1 MKIDICIGS
10 SRKDKI
16 WKHEEISL
24 DNFIKRISTTIRTSE
39 TMEEYNKLPKAKQD
53 DIKDVGGFILGK
65 LKDNKRRR
73 ENVLSRSAIT
83 LDMDYGS
90 ENIVGE
96 LKNSLTYR
104 TLIYSTHKHR
114 KSKPRL
120 RLIIPLD
127 RSVSPDEYS
136 AISRMVASEIDM
148 ELFDDS
154 TYEASRLMYWPST
167 SCDGDFV
174 FEDIKKDILKA
185 DDVLGKYEN
194 WRDTKTW
201 PTSSRQK
208 IVFKNNLKKQAD
220 PLTKEG
226 LIGGFCRT
234 YSISDVMENFLSH
247 VYKESEVSGRYD
259 YIPASSSAGVVVYDD
274 KFAYSHHATDPA
286 SEKLLNAFDLV
297 RIHNFSHLDKFEDL
311 ENTPNYKLPSFK
323 AMEDFVLQDEKVK
336 QLLSKERQEL
346 AKMEFEVVEEEDN
359 MLWQNLLDLDKK
371 GNVKSTLSNMAII
384 IRNDVNFKNIVY
396 NQFKS
401 SIDAIGKLPWKQ
413 IKAGWS
419 DADMA
424 CAKLYF
430 ERVYKIWS
438 PIKFKDALL
447 AVTSSERIY
456 HPIKEYFKTLKWDGV
471 ERLDTLLV
479 DYLGAKDSEYVRAV
493 TRKTLCAAVT
503 RIYKPGTKF
512 DSILVLCGPQGIG
525 KSTLFS
531 KLGKEWY
538 SDSLSICDM
547 KDKTAAEKLQGYWLL
562 ELGEL
567 AGIKKVDV
575 EIIKSFISRTD
586 DKFRKAYGVN
596 VESNPRS
603 NIIVGTTN
611 SEGGFLRDITGNR
624 RFWPVMVSGN
634 STLKPWDLKEVDQIW
649 AEALYR
655 YEEGE
660 ELYLKGD
667 VSKMAKIAQQEAME
681 SDDREGI
688 ILEYLETPLPT
699 NWQNMTLYERRVY
712 LGDKNSIES
721 KGVVKRDK
729 LCIMEI
735 WCECFFRERQD
746 LKRTDSYEIEGI
758 LNRIGGWER
767 ITTNKSGKTRFE
779 IYGPQRAFVR
789 IGG

>member
-1 MKIDICIGS
+1 MDICIGN
-10 SRKDKI
+10 SRKDKF
-16 WKHEEISL
+16 WKNEEISL
-24 DNFIKRISTTIRTSE
+24 EKFIKRISTTIRTSE
-39 TMEEYNKLPKAKQD
+39 TMEEYNHLPKSKQD

-65 LKDNKRRR
+65 LKDNKRRK
-73 ENVLSRSAIT
+73 ENVLSRSALT

-104 TLIYSTHKHR
+104 TLIYSTHKHK

-127 RSVSPDEYS
+127 RNVSPDEYS
-136 AISRMVASEIDM
+136 AISRMVASEINMD
-148 ELFDDS
+148 LFDDS

-167 SCDGDFV
+167 SCDGEFI

-185 DDVLGKYEN
+185 DDVLKKYEN
-194 WRDTKTW
+194 WKDTKSW

-208 IVFKNNLKKQAD
+208 IVFKNNLNKQAD

-234 YSISDVMENFLSH
+234 YSISDVIEKFLGH
-247 VYKESEVSGRYD
+247 VYEESEFRGRYD

-286 SEKLLNAFDLV
+286 SGKLLNAFDLV
-297 RIHNFSHLDKFEDL
+297 RTHNFSYLDKIEDL
-311 ENTPNYKLPSFK
+311 EKKPSNKLPSFK
-323 AMEDFVLQDEKVK
+323 AMENFVLQDEKVK
-336 QLLSKERQEL
+336 QLLSKERQDL
-346 AKMEFEVVEEEDN
+346 AKMEFEVVQEEEVN
-359 MLWQNLLDLDKK
+359 TSWQNLLELDKK
-371 GNVKSTLSNMAII
+371 GNVKSTMSNMAII
-384 IRNDVNFKNIVY
+384 IRNDINFKNIVY
-396 NQFKS
+396 NQFKC
-401 SIDAIGKLPWKQ
+401 SIDVVGKLPWKQ
-413 IKAGWS
+413 IKSGWS

-438 PIKFKDALL
+438 PLKFKDALL
-447 AVTSSERIY
+447 AVTSSERVY
-456 HPIKEYFKTLKWDGV
+456 HPIKEYFKTLKWDKV
-471 ERLDTLLV
+471 SRLDTLLV
-479 DYLGAKDSEYVRAV
+479 DYLGAKDNIFVREV
-493 TRKTLCAAVT
+493 TRKTFCAAVT
-503 RIYKPGTKF
+503 RIFEPGKKF

-538 SDSLSICDM
+538 SDSLSLCDM

-575 EIIKSFISRTD
+575 EVIKSFISRTD

-634 STLKPWDLKEVDQIW
+634 SNLKPWDLKDVDQIW

-655 YEEGE
+655 YEQGE

-688 ILEYLETPLPT
+688 ILDYLETLLPT
-699 NWQNMTLYERRVY
+699 NWNEMTLYERRAY
-712 LGDKNSIES
+712 LNNKELIAS
-721 KGVVKRDK
+721 KGIVRKSEI
-729 LCIMEI
+729 CIMEI

-767 ITTNKSGKTRFE
+767 MTSNKSGKIRFE

-789 IGG
+789 IEE

>member
-1 MKIDICIGS
+1 MDICIGN
-10 SRKDKI
+10 SRKDKF
-16 WKHEEISL
+16 WKNEEISL
-24 DNFIKRISTTIRTSE
+24 EKFIKRISTTIRTSE
-39 TMEEYNKLPKAKQD
+39 TMEEYNHLPKSKQD

-65 LKDNKRRR
+65 LKDNKRRK
-73 ENVLSRSAIT
+73 ENVLSRSALT

-104 TLIYSTHKHR
+104 TLIYSTHKHK

-127 RSVSPDEYS
+127 RNVSPDEYS
-136 AISRMVASEIDM
+136 AISRMVASEINMD
-148 ELFDDS
+148 LFDDS

-167 SCDGDFV
+167 SCDGEFI

-185 DDVLGKYEN
+185 DDVLKKYEN
-194 WRDTKTW
+194 WKDTKSW

-208 IVFKNNLKKQAD
+208 IVFKNNLNKQAD

-234 YSISDVMENFLSH
+234 YSISDVIEKFLGH
-247 VYKESEVSGRYD
+247 VYEESEFRGRYD
-259 YIPASSSAGVVVYDD
+259 YIPSSSSAVVVVYDD

-286 SEKLLNAFDLV
+286 SGKLLNAFDLV
-297 RIHNFSHLDKFEDL
+297 RTHNFSHLDKIEDL
-311 ENTPNYKLPSFK
+311 EKKPSNKLPSFK
-323 AMEDFVLQDEKVK
+323 AMENFVLQDEKVK
-336 QLLSKERQEL
+336 QLLSKERQDL
-346 AKMEFEVVEEEDN
+346 AKMEFEVVQEEEVN
-359 MLWQNLLDLDKK
+359 TSWQNLLELDKK
-371 GNVKSTLSNMAII
+371 GNVKSTMSNMAII

-396 NQFKS
+396 NQFKC
-401 SIDAIGKLPWKQ
+401 SIDVVGKLPWKQ
-413 IKAGWS
+413 IKSGWS

-438 PIKFKDALL
+438 PLKFKDALL
-447 AVTSSERIY
+447 AVTSSERVY
-456 HPIKEYFKTLKWDGV
+456 HPIKEYFKTLKWDKV
-471 ERLDTLLV
+471 SRLDTLLV
-479 DYLGAKDSEYVRAV
+479 DYLGAKDNIFVREV
-493 TRKTLCAAVT
+493 TRKTFCAAVT
-503 RIYKPGTKF
+503 RIFEPGKKF

-538 SDSLSICDM
+538 SDSLSLCDM

-575 EIIKSFISRTD
+575 EVIKSFISRTD

-634 STLKPWDLKEVDQIW
+634 SNLKPWDLKDVDQIW

-655 YEEGE
+655 YEQGE

-688 ILEYLETPLPT
+688 ILDYLETLLPT
-699 NWQNMTLYERRVY
+699 NWNEMTLYERRAY
-712 LGDKNSIES
+712 LNNKELIES
-721 KGVVKRDK
+721 KGIVRKSEI
-729 LCIMEI
+729 CIMEI

-767 ITTNKSGKTRFE
+767 MTSNKSGKIRFE
-779 IYGPQRAFVR
+779 IYGPQRAFIR
-789 IGG
+789 IEE

>member
-1 MKIDICIGS
+1 MDICIGN
-10 SRKDKI
+10 SRKDKF
-16 WKHEEISL
+16 WKNEEISL
-24 DNFIKRISTTIRTSE
+24 EKFIKRISTTIRTSE
-39 TMEEYNKLPKAKQD
+39 TMEEYNHLPKSKQD

-65 LKDNKRRR
+65 LKDNKRRK
-73 ENVLSRSAIT
+73 ENVLSRSALT

-90 ENIVGE
+90 ENIVVE

-104 TLIYSTHKHR
+104 TLIYSTHKHK

-127 RSVSPDEYS
+127 RNVSPDEYS
-136 AISRMVASEIDM
+136 AISRMVASEINMD
-148 ELFDDS
+148 LFDDS

-167 SCDGDFV
+167 SCDGEFI

-185 DDVLGKYEN
+185 DDVLKKYEN
-194 WRDTKTW
+194 WKDTKSW

-208 IVFKNNLKKQAD
+208 IVFKNNLNKQAD

-234 YSISDVMENFLSH
+234 YSISDVIEKFLGH
-247 VYKESEVSGRYD
+247 VYEDSEFRGRYD

-286 SEKLLNAFDLV
+286 SGKLLNAFDLV
-297 RIHNFSHLDKFEDL
+297 RIHNFSYLDKIEDL
-311 ENTPNYKLPSFK
+311 EKKPSNKLPSFK
-323 AMEDFVLQDEKVK
+323 AMENFVLQDEKVK
-336 QLLSKERQEL
+336 QLLSKERQDL
-346 AKMEFEVVEEEDN
+346 AKMEFEVVQEEEVN
-359 MLWQNLLDLDKK
+359 TSWQNLLELDKK
-371 GNVKSTLSNMAII
+371 GNVKSTMSNMAII

-396 NQFKS
+396 NQFKC
-401 SIDAIGKLPWKQ
+401 SIDVVGKLPWKQ
-413 IKAGWS
+413 IKSGWS

-438 PIKFKDALL
+438 PLKFKDALL
-447 AVTSSERIY
+447 AVTSSERVY
-456 HPIKEYFKTLKWDGV
+456 HPIKEYFKTLKWDKV
-471 ERLDTLLV
+471 SRLDTLLV
-479 DYLGAKDSEYVRAV
+479 DYLGAKDNIFVREV
-493 TRKTLCAAVT
+493 TRKTFCAAVT
-503 RIYKPGTKF
+503 RIFEPGKKF

-538 SDSLSICDM
+538 SDSLSLCDM

-575 EIIKSFISRTD
+575 EVIKSFISRTD

-634 STLKPWDLKEVDQIW
+634 SNLKPWDLKDVDQIW

-655 YEEGE
+655 YEQGE

-667 VSKMAKIAQQEAME
+667 VSKMAKIAQQEAM
-681 SDDREGI
+681 
-688 ILEYLETPLPT
+688 
-699 NWQNMTLYERRVY
+699 
-712 LGDKNSIES
+712 
-721 KGVVKRDK
+721 
-729 LCIMEI
+729 
-735 WCECFFRERQD
+735 
-746 LKRTDSYEIEGI
+746 
-758 LNRIGGWER
+758 
-767 ITTNKSGKTRFE
+767 
-779 IYGPQRAFVR
+779 
-789 IGG
+789 

>member
-1 MKIDICIGS
+1 MDICIGN
-10 SRKDKI
+10 SRKDKF
-16 WKHEEISL
+16 WKNEEISL
-24 DNFIKRISTTIRTSE
+24 EKFIKRISTTIRTSE
-39 TMEEYNKLPKAKQD
+39 TMEEYNHLPKSKQD

-65 LKDNKRRR
+65 LKDNKRRK
-73 ENVLSRSAIT
+73 ENVLSRSALT

-90 ENIVGE
+90 ENIVVE

-104 TLIYSTHKHR
+104 TLIYSTHKHK

-127 RSVSPDEYS
+127 RNVSPDEYS
-136 AISRMVASEIDM
+136 AISRMVASEINMD
-148 ELFDDS
+148 LFDDS

-167 SCDGDFV
+167 SCDGEFI

-185 DDVLGKYEN
+185 DDVLKKYEN
-194 WRDTKTW
+194 WKDTKSW

-208 IVFKNNLKKQAD
+208 IVFKNNLNKQAD

-234 YSISDVMENFLSH
+234 YSISDVIEKFLGH
-247 VYKESEVSGRYD
+247 VYEDSEFRGRYD

-286 SEKLLNAFDLV
+286 SGKLLNAFDLV
-297 RIHNFSHLDKFEDL
+297 RTHNFSHLDKIEDL
-311 ENTPNYKLPSFK
+311 EKKPSNKLPSFK
-323 AMEDFVLQDEKVK
+323 AMENFVLQDEKVK
-336 QLLSKERQEL
+336 QLLSKERQDL
-346 AKMEFEVVEEEDN
+346 AKMEFEVVQEEEVN
-359 MLWQNLLDLDKK
+359 TSWQNLLELDKK
-371 GNVKSTLSNMAII
+371 GNVKSTMSNMAII

-396 NQFKS
+396 NQFKC
-401 SIDAIGKLPWKQ
+401 SIDVVGKLPWKQ
-413 IKAGWS
+413 IKSGWS

-430 ERVYKIWS
+430 EKVYKIWS
-438 PIKFKDALL
+438 PLKFKDALL
-447 AVTSSERIY
+447 AVTSSERVY
-456 HPIKEYFKTLKWDGV
+456 HPIKEYFKTLKWDKV
-471 ERLDTLLV
+471 SRLDTLLV
-479 DYLGAKDSEYVRAV
+479 DYLGAKDNIFVREV
-493 TRKTLCAAVT
+493 TRKTFCAAVT
-503 RIYKPGTKF
+503 RIFEPGKKF

-538 SDSLSICDM
+538 SDSLSLCDM

-575 EIIKSFISRTD
+575 EVIKSFISRTD

-634 STLKPWDLKEVDQIW
+634 SNLKPWDLKDVDQIW

-655 YEEGE
+655 YEQGE

-688 ILEYLETPLPT
+688 ILDYLETLLPT
-699 NWQNMTLYERRVY
+699 NWNEMTLYERRVY
-712 LGDKNSIES
+712 LNNKELIES
-721 KGVVKRDK
+721 KGIVRKSEI
-729 LCIMEI
+729 CIMEI

-767 ITTNKSGKTRFE
+767 MTSNKSGKIRFE

-789 IGG
+789 IEE

>member
-1 MKIDICIGS
+1 MDICIGN
-10 SRKDKI
+10 SRKDKF
-16 WKHEEISL
+16 WKNEEISL
-24 DNFIKRISTTIRTSE
+24 EKFIKRISTTIRTSE
-39 TMEEYNKLPKAKQD
+39 TMEEYNHLPKSKQD

-65 LKDNKRRR
+65 LKDNKRRK
-73 ENVLSRSAIT
+73 ENVLSRSALT

-96 LKNSLTYR
+96 LKNSLIYR
-104 TLIYSTHKHR
+104 TLIYSTHKHK

-127 RSVSPDEYS
+127 RNVSPDEYS
-136 AISRMVASEIDM
+136 AISRMVASEINMD
-148 ELFDDS
+148 LFDDS

-167 SCDGDFV
+167 SCDGEFI

-185 DDVLGKYEN
+185 DDVLKKYEN
-194 WRDTKTW
+194 WKDTKSW

-208 IVFKNNLKKQAD
+208 IVFKNNLNKQAD

-234 YSISDVMENFLSH
+234 YSISDVIEKFLGH
-247 VYKESEVSGRYD
+247 VYEESEFRGRYD

-286 SEKLLNAFDLV
+286 SGKLLNAFDLV
-297 RIHNFSHLDKFEDL
+297 RTHNFSHLDKIEDL
-311 ENTPNYKLPSFK
+311 EKKPSNKLPSFK
-323 AMEDFVLQDEKVK
+323 AMENFVLQDEKVK
-336 QLLSKERQEL
+336 QLLSKERQDL
-346 AKMEFEVVEEEDN
+346 AKMEFEVVQEEEVN
-359 MLWQNLLDLDKK
+359 TSWQNLLDLDKK
-371 GNVKSTLSNMAII
+371 GNVKSTMSNMAII

-396 NQFKS
+396 NQFKC
-401 SIDAIGKLPWKQ
+401 SIDVVGKLPWKQ
-413 IKAGWS
+413 IKSGWS

-438 PIKFKDALL
+438 PLKFKDALL
-447 AVTSSERIY
+447 AVTSSERVY
-456 HPIKEYFKTLKWDGV
+456 HPIKEYFKTLKWDKV
-471 ERLDTLLV
+471 SRLDTLLV
-479 DYLGAKDSEYVRAV
+479 DYLGAKDNIFVREV
-493 TRKTLCAAVT
+493 TRKTFCAAVT
-503 RIYKPGTKF
+503 RIFEPGKKF

-538 SDSLSICDM
+538 SDSLSLCDM

-575 EIIKSFISRTD
+575 EVIKSFISRTD

-634 STLKPWDLKEVDQIW
+634 SNLKPWDLKDVDQIW

-655 YEEGE
+655 YEQGE

-688 ILEYLETPLPT
+688 ILDYLETLLPT
-699 NWQNMTLYERRVY
+699 NWNEMTLYERRAY
-712 LGDKNSIES
+712 LNNKELIAS
-721 KGVVKRDK
+721 KGIVRKSEI
-729 LCIMEI
+729 CIMEI

-767 ITTNKSGKTRFE
+767 MTSNKSGKIRFE
-779 IYGPQRAFVR
+779 IYGPQRAFIR
-789 IGG
+789 IEE

>member
-1 MKIDICIGS
+1 MDICIGN
-10 SRKDKI
+10 SRKDKF
-16 WKHEEISL
+16 WKNEEISL
-24 DNFIKRISTTIRTSE
+24 EKFIKRISTTIRTSE
-39 TMEEYNKLPKAKQD
+39 TMEEYNHLPKSKQD

-65 LKDNKRRR
+65 LKDNKRRK
-73 ENVLSRSAIT
+73 ENVLSRSALT

-104 TLIYSTHKHR
+104 TLIYSTHKHK

-127 RSVSPDEYS
+127 RNVSPDEYS
-136 AISRMVASEIDM
+136 AISRMVASEINMD
-148 ELFDDS
+148 LFDDS

-167 SCDGDFV
+167 SCDGEFI

-185 DDVLGKYEN
+185 DDVLKKYEN
-194 WRDTKTW
+194 WKDTKSW

-208 IVFKNNLKKQAD
+208 IVFKNNLNKQAD

-234 YSISDVMENFLSH
+234 YSISDVIEKFLGH
-247 VYKESEVSGRYD
+247 VYEESEFRGRYD

-286 SEKLLNAFDLV
+286 SGKLLNAFDLV
-297 RIHNFSHLDKFEDL
+297 RTHNFSHLDKIEDL
-311 ENTPNYKLPSFK
+311 EKKASNKLPSFK
-323 AMEDFVLQDEKVK
+323 AMENFVLQDEKVK
-336 QLLSKERQEL
+336 QLLSKERQDL
-346 AKMEFEVVEEEDN
+346 AKREFEVVQEEEVN
-359 MLWQNLLDLDKK
+359 TSWQNLLELDKK
-371 GNVKSTLSNMAII
+371 GNVKSTMSNMAII
-384 IRNDVNFKNIVY
+384 IRNDINFKNIVY
-396 NQFKS
+396 NQFKC
-401 SIDAIGKLPWKQ
+401 SIDVVGKLPWKQ
-413 IKAGWS
+413 IKSGWS

-438 PIKFKDALL
+438 PLKFKDALL
-447 AVTSSERIY
+447 AVTSSERVY
-456 HPIKEYFKTLKWDGV
+456 HPIKEYFKTLKWDKV
-471 ERLDTLLV
+471 SRLDTLLV
-479 DYLGAKDSEYVRAV
+479 DYLGAKDNIFVREV
-493 TRKTLCAAVT
+493 TRKTFCAAVT
-503 RIYKPGTKF
+503 RIFEPGKKF

-538 SDSLSICDM
+538 SDSLSLCDM

-575 EIIKSFISRTD
+575 EVIKSFISRTD

-634 STLKPWDLKEVDQIW
+634 SNLKPWDLKDVDQIW

-655 YEEGE
+655 YEQGE

-688 ILEYLETPLPT
+688 ILDYLETLLPT
-699 NWQNMTLYERRVY
+699 NWNEMTLYERRAY
-712 LGDKNSIES
+712 LNNKELIAS
-721 KGVVKRDK
+721 KGIVRKSEI
-729 LCIMEI
+729 CIMEI

-767 ITTNKSGKTRFE
+767 MTSNKSGKIRFE
-779 IYGPQRAFVR
+779 IYGPQRAFIR
-789 IGG
+789 IEE

>member
-39 TMEEYNKLPKAKQD
+39 TMEEYNKLPKTKQD

-247 VYKESEVSGRYD
+247 VYEESEVSGRYD

-413 IKAGWS
+413 IKAGGS
-419 DADMA
+419 EADMT
-424 CAKLYF
+424 
-430 ERVYKIWS
+430 W
-438 PIKFKDALL
+438 
-447 AVTSSERIY
+447 
-456 HPIKEYFKTLKWDGV
+456 
-471 ERLDTLLV
+471 
-479 DYLGAKDSEYVRAV
+479 
-493 TRKTLCAAVT
+493 
-503 RIYKPGTKF
+503 
-512 DSILVLCGPQGIG
+512 
-525 KSTLFS
+525 
-531 KLGKEWY
+531 
-538 SDSLSICDM
+538 
-547 KDKTAAEKLQGYWLL
+547 
-562 ELGEL
+562 
-567 AGIKKVDV
+567 
-575 EIIKSFISRTD
+575 
-586 DKFRKAYGVN
+586 
-596 VESNPRS
+596 
-603 NIIVGTTN
+603 
-611 SEGGFLRDITGNR
+611 
-624 RFWPVMVSGN
+624 
-634 STLKPWDLKEVDQIW
+634 
-649 AEALYR
+649 
-655 YEEGE
+655 
-660 ELYLKGD
+660 
-667 VSKMAKIAQQEAME
+667 
-681 SDDREGI
+681 
-688 ILEYLETPLPT
+688 
-699 NWQNMTLYERRVY
+699 
-712 LGDKNSIES
+712 
-721 KGVVKRDK
+721 
-729 LCIMEI
+729 
-735 WCECFFRERQD
+735 
-746 LKRTDSYEIEGI
+746 
-758 LNRIGGWER
+758 
-767 ITTNKSGKTRFE
+767 
-779 IYGPQRAFVR
+779 
-789 IGG
+789 

>member
-1 MKIDICIGS
+1 MDICIGN
-10 SRKDKI
+10 SRKDKF
-16 WKHEEISL
+16 WKNEEISL
-24 DNFIKRISTTIRTSE
+24 EKFIKKISTTIRTSE
-39 TMEEYNKLPKAKQD
+39 TMEEYNHLPKSKQD

-65 LKDNKRRR
+65 LKDNKRRK
-73 ENVLSRSAIT
+73 ENVLSRSALT

-104 TLIYSTHKHR
+104 TLIYSTHKHK

-127 RSVSPDEYS
+127 RNVSPDEYS
-136 AISRMVASEIDM
+136 AISRMVASEINMD
-148 ELFDDS
+148 LFDDS

-167 SCDGDFV
+167 SCDGEFI

-185 DDVLGKYEN
+185 DDVLKKYEN
-194 WRDTKTW
+194 WKDTKSW

-208 IVFKNNLKKQAD
+208 IVFKNNLNKQAD

-234 YSISDVMENFLSH
+234 YSISDVIEKFLGH
-247 VYKESEVSGRYD
+247 VYEESEFRGRYD

-286 SEKLLNAFDLV
+286 SGKLLNAFDLV
-297 RIHNFSHLDKFEDL
+297 RTHNFSHLDKIEDL
-311 ENTPNYKLPSFK
+311 EKKPSNKLPSFK
-323 AMEDFVLQDEKVK
+323 AMENFVLQDEKVK
-336 QLLSKERQEL
+336 QLLSKERQDL
-346 AKMEFEVVEEEDN
+346 AKMEFEVVQEEEVN
-359 MLWQNLLDLDKK
+359 TSWQNLLELDKK
-371 GNVKSTLSNMAII
+371 GNVKSTMSNMAII
-384 IRNDVNFKNIVY
+384 IRNDINFKNIVY
-396 NQFKS
+396 NQFKC
-401 SIDAIGKLPWKQ
+401 SIDVVGKLPWKQ
-413 IKAGWS
+413 IKSGWS

-438 PIKFKDALL
+438 PLKFKDALL
-447 AVTSSERIY
+447 AVTSSERVY
-456 HPIKEYFKTLKWDGV
+456 HPIKEYFKTLKWDKV
-471 ERLDTLLV
+471 SRLDTLLV
-479 DYLGAKDSEYVRAV
+479 DYLGAKDNIFVREV
-493 TRKTLCAAVT
+493 TRKTFCAAVT
-503 RIYKPGTKF
+503 RIFEPGKKF

-538 SDSLSICDM
+538 SDSLSLCDM

-575 EIIKSFISRTD
+575 EVIKSFISRTD

-634 STLKPWDLKEVDQIW
+634 SNLKPWDLKDVDQIW

-655 YEEGE
+655 YEQGE

-688 ILEYLETPLPT
+688 ILDYLETLLPT
-699 NWQNMTLYERRVY
+699 NWNEMTLYERRAY
-712 LGDKNSIES
+712 LNNKELIAS
-721 KGVVKRDK
+721 KGIVRKSEI
-729 LCIMEI
+729 CIMEI

-767 ITTNKSGKTRFE
+767 MTSNKSGKIRFE
-779 IYGPQRAFVR
+779 IYGPQRAFIR
-789 IGG
+789 IEE

>member
-1 MKIDICIGS
+1 MDICIGN
-10 SRKDKI
+10 SRKDKF
-16 WKHEEISL
+16 WKNEKISL
-24 DNFIKRISTTIRTSE
+24 EKFIKRISTTIRTSE
-39 TMEEYNKLPKAKQD
+39 TMEEYNHLPKSKQD

-65 LKDNKRRR
+65 LKDNKRRK
-73 ENVLSRSAIT
+73 ENVLSRSALT

-104 TLIYSTHKHR
+104 TLIYSTHKHK

-127 RSVSPDEYS
+127 RNVSPDEYS
-136 AISRMVASEIDM
+136 AISRMVASEINMD
-148 ELFDDS
+148 LFDDS

-167 SCDGDFV
+167 SCDGEFI

-185 DDVLGKYEN
+185 DDVLKKYEN
-194 WRDTKTW
+194 WKDTKSW

-208 IVFKNNLKKQAD
+208 IVFKNNLNKQAD

-234 YSISDVMENFLSH
+234 YSISDVIEKFLGH
-247 VYKESEVSGRYD
+247 VYEESEFRGRYD

-286 SEKLLNAFDLV
+286 SGKLLNAFDLV
-297 RIHNFSHLDKFEDL
+297 RTHNFSHLDKIEDL
-311 ENTPNYKLPSFK
+311 EKKPSNKLPSFK
-323 AMEDFVLQDEKVK
+323 AMENFVLQDEKVK
-336 QLLSKERQEL
+336 QLLSKERQDL
-346 AKMEFEVVEEEDN
+346 AKMEFEVVQEEEVN
-359 MLWQNLLDLDKK
+359 TSWQNLLELDKK
-371 GNVKSTLSNMAII
+371 GNVKSTMSNMAII

-396 NQFKS
+396 NQFKC
-401 SIDAIGKLPWKQ
+401 SIDVVGKLPWKQ
-413 IKAGWS
+413 IKSGWS

-438 PIKFKDALL
+438 PLKFKDALL
-447 AVTSSERIY
+447 AVTSSERVY
-456 HPIKEYFKTLKWDGV
+456 HPIKEYFKTLKWDKV
-471 ERLDTLLV
+471 SRLDTLLV
-479 DYLGAKDSEYVRAV
+479 DYLGAKDNIFVREV
-493 TRKTLCAAVT
+493 TRKTFCAAVT
-503 RIYKPGTKF
+503 RIFEPGKKF

-538 SDSLSICDM
+538 SDSLSLCDM

-575 EIIKSFISRTD
+575 EVIKSFISRTD

-634 STLKPWDLKEVDQIW
+634 SNLKPWDLKDVDQIW

-655 YEEGE
+655 YEQGE

-688 ILEYLETPLPT
+688 ILDYLETLLPT
-699 NWQNMTLYERRVY
+699 NWNEMTLYERRAY
-712 LGDKNSIES
+712 LNNKELIAS
-721 KGVVKRDK
+721 KGIVRKSEI
-729 LCIMEI
+729 CIMEI

-767 ITTNKSGKTRFE
+767 MTSNKSGKIRFE
-779 IYGPQRAFVR
+779 IYGPQRAFIR
-789 IGG
+789 IEE

>member
-96 LKNSLTYR
+96 LKNSLKYR

-208 IVFKNNLKKQAD
+208 IIFKNNLKKQAD

-234 YSISDVMENFLSH
+234 YSISDVMENFLTH
-247 VYKESEVSGRYD
+247 VYEESEVSGRYD

-396 NQFKS
+396 NQFKF

-634 STLKPWDLKEVDQIW
+634 SILKPWNLKDVDQIW

-688 ILEYLETPLPT
+688 ILEYLETLLPT

-712 LGDKNSIES
+712 LGDKNAIES

-746 LKRTDSYEIEGI
+746 LKRTDSYEIEAI

-767 ITTNKSGKTRFE
+767 ITTNKSVKIRFE

-789 IGG
+789 MKE

>member
-1 MKIDICIGS
+1 MDICIGN
-10 SRKDKI
+10 SRKDKF
-16 WKHEEISL
+16 WKNEEISL
-24 DNFIKRISTTIRTSE
+24 EKFIKRISTTIRTSE
-39 TMEEYNKLPKAKQD
+39 TMEEYNHLPKSKQD

-65 LKDNKRRR
+65 LKDNKRRK
-73 ENVLSRSAIT
+73 ENVLSRSALT

-90 ENIVGE
+90 ENIVVE

-104 TLIYSTHKHR
+104 TLIYSTHKHK

-127 RSVSPDEYS
+127 RNVSPDEYS
-136 AISRMVASEIDM
+136 AISRMVASEINMD
-148 ELFDDS
+148 LFDDS

-167 SCDGDFV
+167 SCDGEFI

-185 DDVLGKYEN
+185 DDVLKKYEN
-194 WRDTKTW
+194 WKDTKSW

-208 IVFKNNLKKQAD
+208 IVFKNNLNKQAD

-234 YSISDVMENFLSH
+234 YSISDVIEKFLGH
-247 VYKESEVSGRYD
+247 VYEDSEFRGRYD

-286 SEKLLNAFDLV
+286 SGKLLNAFDLV
-297 RIHNFSHLDKFEDL
+297 RTHNFSHLDKIEDL
-311 ENTPNYKLPSFK
+311 EKKPSNKLPSFK
-323 AMEDFVLQDEKVK
+323 AMENFVLQDEKVK
-336 QLLSKERQEL
+336 QLLSKERQDL
-346 AKMEFEVVEEEDN
+346 AKMEFEVVQEEEVN
-359 MLWQNLLDLDKK
+359 TSWQNLLELDKK
-371 GNVKSTLSNMAII
+371 GNVKSTMSNMAII

-396 NQFKS
+396 NQFKC
-401 SIDAIGKLPWKQ
+401 SIDVVGKLPWKQ
-413 IKAGWS
+413 IKSGWS

-438 PIKFKDALL
+438 PLKFKDALL
-447 AVTSSERIY
+447 AVTSSERVY
-456 HPIKEYFKTLKWDGV
+456 HPIKEYFKTLKWDKV
-471 ERLDTLLV
+471 SRLDTLLV
-479 DYLGAKDSEYVRAV
+479 DYLGAKDNIFVREV
-493 TRKTLCAAVT
+493 TRKTFCAAVT
-503 RIYKPGTKF
+503 RIFEPGKKF

-538 SDSLSICDM
+538 SDSLSLCDM

-575 EIIKSFISRTD
+575 EVIKSFISRTD

-634 STLKPWDLKEVDQIW
+634 SNLKPWDLKDVDQIW

-655 YEEGE
+655 YEQGE

-688 ILEYLETPLPT
+688 ILDYLETLLPT
-699 NWQNMTLYERRVY
+699 NWNEMTLYERRVY
-712 LGDKNSIES
+712 LNNKELIES
-721 KGVVKRDK
+721 KGIVRKSEI
-729 LCIMEI
+729 CIMEI

-767 ITTNKSGKTRFE
+767 VTSNKSGKIRFE

-789 IGG
+789 IEE

>member
-1 MKIDICIGS
+1 MDICIGN
-10 SRKDKI
+10 SRKDKF
-16 WKHEEISL
+16 WKNEEISL
-24 DNFIKRISTTIRTSE
+24 EKFIKRISTTIRTSE
-39 TMEEYNKLPKAKQD
+39 TMEEYNHLPKSKQD

-65 LKDNKRRR
+65 LKDNKRRK
-73 ENVLSRSAIT
+73 ENVLSRSALT

-104 TLIYSTHKHR
+104 TLIYSTHKHK

-127 RSVSPDEYS
+127 RNVSPDEYS
-136 AISRMVASEIDM
+136 AISRMVASEINMD
-148 ELFDDS
+148 LFDDS

-167 SCDGDFV
+167 SCDGEFI

-185 DDVLGKYEN
+185 DDVLKKYEN
-194 WRDTKTW
+194 WKDTKSW

-208 IVFKNNLKKQAD
+208 IVFKNNLNKQAD

-234 YSISDVMENFLSH
+234 YSISDVIEKFLGH
-247 VYKESEVSGRYD
+247 VYEESEFSGRYD

-286 SEKLLNAFDLV
+286 SGKLLNAFDLV
-297 RIHNFSHLDKFEDL
+297 RTHNFSHLDKIEDL
-311 ENTPNYKLPSFK
+311 EKKPSNKLPSFK
-323 AMEDFVLQDEKVK
+323 AMENFVLQDEKVK
-336 QLLSKERQEL
+336 QLLSKERQDL
-346 AKMEFEVVEEEDN
+346 AKMEFEVVQEEEVN
-359 MLWQNLLDLDKK
+359 TSWQNLLELDKK
-371 GNVKSTLSNMAII
+371 GNVKSTMSNMAII

-396 NQFKS
+396 NQFKC
-401 SIDAIGKLPWKQ
+401 SIDVVGKLPWKQ
-413 IKAGWS
+413 IKSGWS

-438 PIKFKDALL
+438 PLKFKDALL
-447 AVTSSERIY
+447 AVTSSERVY
-456 HPIKEYFKTLKWDGV
+456 HPIKEYFKTLKWDKV
-471 ERLDTLLV
+471 SRLDTLLV
-479 DYLGAKDSEYVRAV
+479 DYLGAKDNIFVREV
-493 TRKTLCAAVT
+493 TRKTFCAAVT
-503 RIYKPGTKF
+503 RIFEPGKKF

-538 SDSLSICDM
+538 SDSLSLCDM

-575 EIIKSFISRTD
+575 EVIKSFISRTD

-634 STLKPWDLKEVDQIW
+634 SNLKPWDLKDVDQIW

-655 YEEGE
+655 YEQGE

-688 ILEYLETPLPT
+688 ILDYLETLLPT
-699 NWQNMTLYERRVY
+699 NWNEMTLYERRAY
-712 LGDKNSIES
+712 LNNKELIAS
-721 KGVVKRDK
+721 KGIVRKSEI
-729 LCIMEI
+729 CIMEI

-767 ITTNKSGKTRFE
+767 MTSNKSGKIRFE
-779 IYGPQRAFVR
+779 IYGPQRAFIR
-789 IGG
+789 IEE

>member
-1 MKIDICIGS
+1 MDICIGN
-10 SRKDKI
+10 SRKDKF
-16 WKHEEISL
+16 WKNEEISL
-24 DNFIKRISTTIRTSE
+24 EKFIKRISTTIRTSE
-39 TMEEYNKLPKAKQD
+39 TMEEYNHLPKSKQD

-65 LKDNKRRR
+65 LKDNKRRK
-73 ENVLSRSAIT
+73 ENVLSRSALT

-104 TLIYSTHKHR
+104 TLIYSTHKHK

-127 RSVSPDEYS
+127 RNVSPDEYS
-136 AISRMVASEIDM
+136 AISRMVASEINMD
-148 ELFDDS
+148 LFDDS

-167 SCDGDFV
+167 SCDGEFI

-185 DDVLGKYEN
+185 DDVLKKYEN
-194 WRDTKTW
+194 WKDTKSW

-208 IVFKNNLKKQAD
+208 IVFKNNLNKQAD

-234 YSISDVMENFLSH
+234 YSISDVIEKFLGH
-247 VYKESEVSGRYD
+247 VYEESEFRGRYD

-286 SEKLLNAFDLV
+286 SGKLLNAFDLV
-297 RIHNFSHLDKFEDL
+297 RTHNFSHLDKIEDL
-311 ENTPNYKLPSFK
+311 EKKPSNKLPSFK
-323 AMEDFVLQDEKVK
+323 AMENFVLQDEKVK
-336 QLLSKERQEL
+336 QLLSKERQDL
-346 AKMEFEVVEEEDN
+346 ARMEFEVVQEEEVN
-359 MLWQNLLDLDKK
+359 TSWQNLLELDKK
-371 GNVKSTLSNMAII
+371 GNVKSTMSNMAII

-396 NQFKS
+396 NQFKC
-401 SIDAIGKLPWKQ
+401 SIDVVGKLPWKQ
-413 IKAGWS
+413 IKSGWS

-438 PIKFKDALL
+438 PLKFKDALL
-447 AVTSSERIY
+447 AVTSSERVY
-456 HPIKEYFKTLKWDGV
+456 HPIKEYFKTLKWDKV
-471 ERLDTLLV
+471 SRLDTLLV
-479 DYLGAKDSEYVRAV
+479 DYLGAKDNIFVREV
-493 TRKTLCAAVT
+493 TRKTFCAAVT
-503 RIYKPGTKF
+503 RIFEPGKKF

-538 SDSLSICDM
+538 SDSLSLCDM

-575 EIIKSFISRTD
+575 EVIKSFISRTD

-634 STLKPWDLKEVDQIW
+634 STLKPWDLKDVDQIW

-655 YEEGE
+655 YEQGE

-688 ILEYLETPLPT
+688 ILDYLETLLPT
-699 NWQNMTLYERRVY
+699 NWNEMTLYERRAY
-712 LGDKNSIES
+712 LNNKELIAS
-721 KGVVKRDK
+721 KGIVRKSEI
-729 LCIMEI
+729 CIMEI

-767 ITTNKSGKTRFE
+767 MTSNKSGKIRFE
-779 IYGPQRAFVR
+779 IYGPQRAFIR
-789 IGG
+789 IEE

>member
-1 MKIDICIGS
+1 MDICIGN
-10 SRKDKI
+10 SRKDKF
-16 WKHEEISL
+16 WKNQEISL
-24 DNFIKRISTTIRTSE
+24 EKFIKRISTTIRTSE
-39 TMEEYNKLPKAKQD
+39 TMEEYNHLPKSKQD

-65 LKDNKRRR
+65 LKDNKRRK
-73 ENVLSRSAIT
+73 ENVLSRSALT

-104 TLIYSTHKHR
+104 TLIYSTHKHK

-127 RSVSPDEYS
+127 RNVSPDEYS
-136 AISRMVASEIDM
+136 AISRMVASEINMD
-148 ELFDDS
+148 LFDDS

-167 SCDGDFV
+167 SCDGEFI

-185 DDVLGKYEN
+185 DDVLKKYEN
-194 WRDTKTW
+194 WKDTKSW

-208 IVFKNNLKKQAD
+208 IVFKNNLNKQAD

-234 YSISDVMENFLSH
+234 YSISDVIEKFLGH
-247 VYKESEVSGRYD
+247 VYEESEFRGRYD

-274 KFAYSHHATDPA
+274 KFSYSHHATDPA
-286 SEKLLNAFDLV
+286 SGKLLNAFDLV
-297 RIHNFSHLDKFEDL
+297 RTHNFSYLDKIEDL
-311 ENTPNYKLPSFK
+311 EKKPSNKLPSFK
-323 AMEDFVLQDEKVK
+323 AMENFVLQDEKVK
-336 QLLSKERQEL
+336 QLLSKERQDL
-346 AKMEFEVVEEEDN
+346 AKMEFEVVQEEEVN
-359 MLWQNLLDLDKK
+359 TSWQNLLELDKK
-371 GNVKSTLSNMAII
+371 GNVKSTMSNMAII

-396 NQFKS
+396 NQFKC
-401 SIDAIGKLPWKQ
+401 SIDVVGKLPWKQ
-413 IKAGWS
+413 IKSGWS

-438 PIKFKDALL
+438 PLKFKDALL
-447 AVTSSERIY
+447 AVTSSERVY
-456 HPIKEYFKTLKWDGV
+456 HPIKEYFKTLKWDKV
-471 ERLDTLLV
+471 SRLDTLLV
-479 DYLGAKDSEYVRAV
+479 DYLGAKDNIFVREV
-493 TRKTLCAAVT
+493 TRKTFCAAVT
-503 RIYKPGTKF
+503 RIFEPGKKF

-538 SDSLSICDM
+538 SDSLSLCDM

-575 EIIKSFISRTD
+575 EVIKSFISRTD

-634 STLKPWDLKEVDQIW
+634 SNLKPWDLKDVDQIW

-655 YEEGE
+655 YEQGE

-688 ILEYLETPLPT
+688 ILDYLETLLPT
-699 NWQNMTLYERRVY
+699 NWNEMTLYERRAY
-712 LGDKNSIES
+712 LNNKELIAS
-721 KGVVKRDK
+721 KGIVRKSEI
-729 LCIMEI
+729 CIMEI

-767 ITTNKSGKTRFE
+767 MTSNKSGKIRFE
-779 IYGPQRAFVR
+779 IYGPQRAFIR
-789 IGG
+789 IEE

>member
-1 MKIDICIGS
+1 MDICIGN
-10 SRKDKI
+10 SRKDKF
-16 WKHEEISL
+16 WKNEEISL
-24 DNFIKRISTTIRTSE
+24 EKFIKRISTTIRTSE
-39 TMEEYNKLPKAKQD
+39 TMEEYNHLPKSKQD

-65 LKDNKRRR
+65 LKDNKRRK
-73 ENVLSRSAIT
+73 ENVLSRSALT

-104 TLIYSTHKHR
+104 TLIYSTHKHK

-127 RSVSPDEYS
+127 RNVSPDEYS
-136 AISRMVASEIDM
+136 AISRMVASEINMD
-148 ELFDDS
+148 LFDDS

-167 SCDGDFV
+167 SCDGEFI

-185 DDVLGKYEN
+185 DDVLKKYEN
-194 WRDTKTW
+194 WKDTKSW

-208 IVFKNNLKKQAD
+208 IVFKNNLNKQAD

-234 YSISDVMENFLSH
+234 YSISDVIEKFLGH
-247 VYKESEVSGRYD
+247 VYEESEFRGRYD

-286 SEKLLNAFDLV
+286 SGKLLNAFDLV
-297 RIHNFSHLDKFEDL
+297 RTHNFSHLDKIEDL
-311 ENTPNYKLPSFK
+311 EKKASNKLPSFK
-323 AMEDFVLQDEKVK
+323 AMENFVLQDEKVK
-336 QLLSKERQEL
+336 QLLSKERQDL
-346 AKMEFEVVEEEDN
+346 AKMEFEVVQEEEVN
-359 MLWQNLLDLDKK
+359 TSWQNLLELDKK
-371 GNVKSTLSNMAII
+371 GNVKSTMSNMAII

-396 NQFKS
+396 NQFKC
-401 SIDAIGKLPWKQ
+401 SIDVVGKLPWKQ
-413 IKAGWS
+413 IKSGWS

-438 PIKFKDALL
+438 PLKFKDALL
-447 AVTSSERIY
+447 AVTSSERVY
-456 HPIKEYFKTLKWDGV
+456 HPIKEYFKTLKWDKV
-471 ERLDTLLV
+471 SRLDTLLV
-479 DYLGAKDSEYVRAV
+479 DYLGAKDNIFVREV
-493 TRKTLCAAVT
+493 TRKTFCAAVT
-503 RIYKPGTKF
+503 RIFEPGKKF

-538 SDSLSICDM
+538 SDSLSLCDM

-575 EIIKSFISRTD
+575 EVIKSFISRTD

-634 STLKPWDLKEVDQIW
+634 SNLKPWDLKDVDQIW

-655 YEEGE
+655 YEQGE

-688 ILEYLETPLPT
+688 ILDYLETLLPT
-699 NWQNMTLYERRVY
+699 NWNEMTLYERRAY
-712 LGDKNSIES
+712 LNNKELIAS
-721 KGVVKRDK
+721 KGIVRKSEI
-729 LCIMEI
+729 CIMEI

-767 ITTNKSGKTRFE
+767 MTSNKSGKIRFE
-779 IYGPQRAFVR
+779 IYGPQRAFIR
-789 IGG
+789 IEE

>member
-1 MKIDICIGS
+1 MDICIGN
-10 SRKDKI
+10 SRKDKF
-16 WKHEEISL
+16 WKNEEISL
-24 DNFIKRISTTIRTSE
+24 EKFIKRISTTIRTSE
-39 TMEEYNKLPKAKQD
+39 TMEEYNHLPKSKQD

-65 LKDNKRRR
+65 LKDNKRRK
-73 ENVLSRSAIT
+73 ENVLSRSALT

-104 TLIYSTHKHR
+104 TLIYSTHKHK

-127 RSVSPDEYS
+127 RNVSPDEYS
-136 AISRMVASEIDM
+136 AISRMVASEINMD
-148 ELFDDS
+148 LFDDS

-167 SCDGDFV
+167 SCDGEFI

-185 DDVLGKYEN
+185 DDVLKKYEN
-194 WRDTKTW
+194 WKDTKSW

-208 IVFKNNLKKQAD
+208 IVFKNNLNKQAD

-234 YSISDVMENFLSH
+234 YSISDVIEKFLGH
-247 VYKESEVSGRYD
+247 VYEESEFRGRYD

-286 SEKLLNAFDLV
+286 SGKLLNAFDLV
-297 RIHNFSHLDKFEDL
+297 RTHNFSHLDKIEDL
-311 ENTPNYKLPSFK
+311 EKKPSNKLPSFK
-323 AMEDFVLQDEKVK
+323 AMENFVLQDEKVK
-336 QLLSKERQEL
+336 QLLSKERQDL
-346 AKMEFEVVEEEDN
+346 AKMEFEVVQEEEVN
-359 MLWQNLLDLDKK
+359 TSWQNLLELDKK
-371 GNVKSTLSNMAII
+371 GNVKSTMSNMAII
-384 IRNDVNFKNIVY
+384 IRNDINFKNIVY
-396 NQFKS
+396 NQFKC
-401 SIDAIGKLPWKQ
+401 SIDVVGKLPWKQ
-413 IKAGWS
+413 IKSGWS

-438 PIKFKDALL
+438 PLKFKDALL
-447 AVTSSERIY
+447 AVTSSERVY
-456 HPIKEYFKTLKWDGV
+456 HPIKEYFKTLKWDKV
-471 ERLDTLLV
+471 SRLDTLLV
-479 DYLGAKDSEYVRAV
+479 DYLGAKDNIFVREV
-493 TRKTLCAAVT
+493 TRKTFCAAVT
-503 RIYKPGTKF
+503 RIFEPGKKF

-538 SDSLSICDM
+538 SDSLSLCDM

-575 EIIKSFISRTD
+575 EVIKSFISRTD

-634 STLKPWDLKEVDQIW
+634 SNLKPWDLKDVDQIW

-655 YEEGE
+655 YEQGE

-688 ILEYLETPLPT
+688 ILDYLETLLPT
-699 NWQNMTLYERRVY
+699 NWNEMTLYERRAY
-712 LGDKNSIES
+712 LNNKELIAS
-721 KGVVKRDK
+721 KGIVRKSEI
-729 LCIMEI
+729 CIMEI

-767 ITTNKSGKTRFE
+767 MTSNKSGKIRFE
-779 IYGPQRAFVR
+779 IYGPQRAFIR
-789 IGG
+789 IEE

>member
-1 MKIDICIGS
+1 MDICIGN
-10 SRKDKI
+10 SRKDKF
-16 WKHEEISL
+16 WKNEKISL
-24 DNFIKRISTTIRTSE
+24 EKFIKRISTTIRTSE
-39 TMEEYNKLPKAKQD
+39 TMEEYNHLPKSKQD

-65 LKDNKRRR
+65 LKDNKRRK
-73 ENVLSRSAIT
+73 ENVLSRSALT

-104 TLIYSTHKHR
+104 TLIYSTHKHK

-127 RSVSPDEYS
+127 RNVSPDEYS
-136 AISRMVASEIDM
+136 AISRMVASEINMD
-148 ELFDDS
+148 LFDDS

-167 SCDGDFV
+167 SCDGEFI

-185 DDVLGKYEN
+185 DDVLKKYEN
-194 WRDTKTW
+194 WKDTKSW

-208 IVFKNNLKKQAD
+208 IVFKNNLNKQAD

-234 YSISDVMENFLSH
+234 YSISDVIEKFLGH
-247 VYKESEVSGRYD
+247 VYEDSEFRGRYD

-286 SEKLLNAFDLV
+286 SGKLLNAFDLV
-297 RIHNFSHLDKFEDL
+297 RTHNFSHLDKIEDL
-311 ENTPNYKLPSFK
+311 EKKPSNKLPSFK
-323 AMEDFVLQDEKVK
+323 AMENFVLQDEKVK
-336 QLLSKERQEL
+336 QLLSKERQDL
-346 AKMEFEVVEEEDN
+346 AKMEFEVVQEEEVN
-359 MLWQNLLDLDKK
+359 TSWQNLLELDKK
-371 GNVKSTLSNMAII
+371 GNVKSTMSNMAII

-396 NQFKS
+396 NQFKC
-401 SIDAIGKLPWKQ
+401 SIDVVGKLPWKQ
-413 IKAGWS
+413 IKSGWS

-438 PIKFKDALL
+438 PLKFKDALL
-447 AVTSSERIY
+447 AVTSSERVY
-456 HPIKEYFKTLKWDGV
+456 HPIKEYFKTLKWDKV
-471 ERLDTLLV
+471 SRLDTLLV
-479 DYLGAKDSEYVRAV
+479 DYLGAKDNIFVREV
-493 TRKTLCAAVT
+493 TRKTFCAAVT
-503 RIYKPGTKF
+503 RIFEPGKKF

-538 SDSLSICDM
+538 SDSLSLCDM

-575 EIIKSFISRTD
+575 EVIKSFISRTD

-634 STLKPWDLKEVDQIW
+634 SNLKPWDLKDVDQIW

-655 YEEGE
+655 YEQGE

-688 ILEYLETPLPT
+688 ILDYLETLLPT
-699 NWQNMTLYERRVY
+699 NWNEMTLYERRVY
-712 LGDKNSIES
+712 LNNKELIES
-721 KGVVKRDK
+721 KGIVRKSEI
-729 LCIMEI
+729 CIMEI

-767 ITTNKSGKTRFE
+767 MTSNKSGKIRFE

-789 IGG
+789 IEE

>member
-1 MKIDICIGS
+1 MDICIGN
-10 SRKDKI
+10 SRKDKF
-16 WKHEEISL
+16 WKNEEISL
-24 DNFIKRISTTIRTSE
+24 EKFIKRISTTIRTSE
-39 TMEEYNKLPKAKQD
+39 TMEEYNHLPKSKQD

-65 LKDNKRRR
+65 LKDNKRRK
-73 ENVLSRSAIT
+73 ENVLSRSALT

-90 ENIVGE
+90 ENIVVE

-104 TLIYSTHKHR
+104 TLIYSTHKHK

-127 RSVSPDEYS
+127 RNVSPDEYS
-136 AISRMVASEIDM
+136 AISRMVASEINMD
-148 ELFDDS
+148 LFDDS

-167 SCDGDFV
+167 SCDGEFI

-185 DDVLGKYEN
+185 DDVLKKYEN
-194 WRDTKTW
+194 WKDTKSW

-208 IVFKNNLKKQAD
+208 IVFKNNLNKQAD

-234 YSISDVMENFLSH
+234 YSISDVIEKFLGH
-247 VYKESEVSGRYD
+247 VYEDSEFRGRYD

-286 SEKLLNAFDLV
+286 SGKLLNAFDLV
-297 RIHNFSHLDKFEDL
+297 RTHNFSHLDKIEDL
-311 ENTPNYKLPSFK
+311 EKKPSNKLPSFK
-323 AMEDFVLQDEKVK
+323 AMENFVLQDEKVK
-336 QLLSKERQEL
+336 QLLSKERQDL
-346 AKMEFEVVEEEDN
+346 AKMEFEVVQEEEVN
-359 MLWQNLLDLDKK
+359 TSWQNLLELDKK
-371 GNVKSTLSNMAII
+371 GNVKSTMSNMAII

-396 NQFKS
+396 NQFKC
-401 SIDAIGKLPWKQ
+401 SIDVVGKLPWKQ
-413 IKAGWS
+413 IKSGWS

-438 PIKFKDALL
+438 PLKFKDALL
-447 AVTSSERIY
+447 AVTSSERVY
-456 HPIKEYFKTLKWDGV
+456 HPIKEYFKTLKWDKV
-471 ERLDTLLV
+471 SRLDTLLV
-479 DYLGAKDSEYVRAV
+479 DYLGAKDNIFVREV
-493 TRKTLCAAVT
+493 TRKTFCAAVT
-503 RIYKPGTKF
+503 RIFEPGKKF

-538 SDSLSICDM
+538 SDSLSLCDM

-575 EIIKSFISRTD
+575 EVIKSFISRTD

-634 STLKPWDLKEVDQIW
+634 SNLKPWDLKDVDQIW

-655 YEEGE
+655 YEQGE

-688 ILEYLETPLPT
+688 ILDYLETLLPT
-699 NWQNMTLYERRVY
+699 NWNEMTLYERRVY
-712 LGDKNSIES
+712 LNNKELIES
-721 KGVVKRDK
+721 KGIVRKSEI
-729 LCIMEI
+729 CIMEI

-767 ITTNKSGKTRFE
+767 MTSNKSGKIRFE
-779 IYGPQRAFVR
+779 IYGPQRAFIR
-789 IGG
+789 IEK

>member
-1 MKIDICIGS
+1 MDICIGN
-10 SRKDKI
+10 SRKDKF
-16 WKHEEISL
+16 WKNEEISL
-24 DNFIKRISTTIRTSE
+24 EKFIKRISTTIRTSE
-39 TMEEYNKLPKAKQD
+39 TMEEYNHLPKSKQD

-65 LKDNKRRR
+65 LKDNKRRK
-73 ENVLSRSAIT
+73 ENVLSRSALT

-104 TLIYSTHKHR
+104 TLIYSTHKHK

-127 RSVSPDEYS
+127 RNVSPDEYS
-136 AISRMVASEIDM
+136 AISRMVASEINMD
-148 ELFDDS
+148 LFDDS

-167 SCDGDFV
+167 SCDGEFI

-185 DDVLGKYEN
+185 DDVLKKYEN
-194 WRDTKTW
+194 WKDTKSW

-208 IVFKNNLKKQAD
+208 IVFKNNLNKQAD

-234 YSISDVMENFLSH
+234 YSISDVIEKFLGH
-247 VYKESEVSGRYD
+247 VYEESEFRGRYD

-286 SEKLLNAFDLV
+286 SGKLLNAFDLV
-297 RIHNFSHLDKFEDL
+297 RTHNFSHLDKIEDL
-311 ENTPNYKLPSFK
+311 EKKPSNKLPSFK
-323 AMEDFVLQDEKVK
+323 AMENFVLQDEKVK
-336 QLLSKERQEL
+336 QLLSKERQDL
-346 AKMEFEVVEEEDN
+346 AKMEFEVVQEEEVN
-359 MLWQNLLDLDKK
+359 TSWQNLLELDKK
-371 GNVKSTLSNMAII
+371 GNVKSTMSNMAII
-384 IRNDVNFKNIVY
+384 IRNDINFKNIVY
-396 NQFKS
+396 NQFKC
-401 SIDAIGKLPWKQ
+401 SIDVVGKLPWKQ
-413 IKAGWS
+413 IKSGWS

-438 PIKFKDALL
+438 PLKFKDALL
-447 AVTSSERIY
+447 AVTSSERVY
-456 HPIKEYFKTLKWDGV
+456 HPIKEYFKTLKWDKV
-471 ERLDTLLV
+471 SRLDTLLV
-479 DYLGAKDSEYVRAV
+479 DYLGAKDNIFVREV
-493 TRKTLCAAVT
+493 TRKTFCAAVT
-503 RIYKPGTKF
+503 RIFEPGKKF

-538 SDSLSICDM
+538 SDSLSLCDM

-575 EIIKSFISRTD
+575 EVIKSFISRTD

-634 STLKPWDLKEVDQIW
+634 SNLKPWDLKDVDQIW

-655 YEEGE
+655 YEQGE

-667 VSKMAKIAQQEAME
+667 VSKMAKIAQQEAMA
-681 SDDREGI
+681 SDAREGI
-688 ILEYLETPLPT
+688 ILDYLETLLPT
-699 NWQNMTLYERRVY
+699 NWNEMTLYERRAY
-712 LGDKNSIES
+712 LNNKELIAS
-721 KGVVKRDK
+721 KGIVRKSEI
-729 LCIMEI
+729 CIMEI

-767 ITTNKSGKTRFE
+767 MTSNKSGKIRFE
-779 IYGPQRAFVR
+779 IYGPQRAFIR
-789 IGG
+789 IEE

>member
-1 MKIDICIGS
+1 
-10 SRKDKI
+10 
-16 WKHEEISL
+16 
-24 DNFIKRISTTIRTSE
+24 
-39 TMEEYNKLPKAKQD
+39 
-53 DIKDVGGFILGK
+53 
-65 LKDNKRRR
+65 
-73 ENVLSRSAIT
+73 
-83 LDMDYGS
+83 
-90 ENIVGE
+90 
-96 LKNSLTYR
+96 
-104 TLIYSTHKHR
+104 
-114 KSKPRL
+114 
-120 RLIIPLD
+120 
-127 RSVSPDEYS
+127 
-136 AISRMVASEIDM
+136 
-148 ELFDDS
+148 
-154 TYEASRLMYWPST
+154 
-167 SCDGDFV
+167 
-174 FEDIKKDILKA
+174 
-185 DDVLGKYEN
+185 
-194 WRDTKTW
+194 
-201 PTSSRQK
+201 
-208 IVFKNNLKKQAD
+208 
-220 PLTKEG
+220 
-226 LIGGFCRT
+226 
-234 YSISDVMENFLSH
+234 MENFLTH
-247 VYKESEVSGRYD
+247 VYEESEVSGRYD

-286 SEKLLNAFDLV
+286 SEKLINAFDLV

-471 ERLDTLLV
+471 ERLDSLLV

-634 STLKPWDLKEVDQIW
+634 SILKPWDLKEVDQIW

-688 ILEYLETPLPT
+688 ILEYLETLLPT

-746 LKRTDSYEIEGI
+746 LKRTDSYEIEAI

-767 ITTNKSGKTRFE
+767 ITTNKSGKIRFE

-789 IGG
+789 MKE

>member
-1 MKIDICIGS
+1 MDICIGN
-10 SRKDKI
+10 SRKDKF
-16 WKHEEISL
+16 WKNEEISL
-24 DNFIKRISTTIRTSE
+24 EKFIKKISTTIRTSE
-39 TMEEYNKLPKAKQD
+39 TMEEYNHLPKSKQD

-65 LKDNKRRR
+65 LKDNKRRK
-73 ENVLSRSAIT
+73 ENVLSRSALT

-104 TLIYSTHKHR
+104 TLIYSTHKHK

-127 RSVSPDEYS
+127 RNVSPDEYS
-136 AISRMVASEIDM
+136 AISRMVASEINMD
-148 ELFDDS
+148 LFDDS

-167 SCDGDFV
+167 SCDGEFI

-185 DDVLGKYEN
+185 DDVLKKYEN
-194 WRDTKTW
+194 WKDTKSW

-208 IVFKNNLKKQAD
+208 IVFKNNLNKQAD

-234 YSISDVMENFLSH
+234 YSISDVIEKFLGH
-247 VYKESEVSGRYD
+247 VYEESEFRGRYD

-286 SEKLLNAFDLV
+286 SGKLLNAFDLV
-297 RIHNFSHLDKFEDL
+297 RTHNFSHLDKIEDL
-311 ENTPNYKLPSFK
+311 EKKPSNKLPSFK
-323 AMEDFVLQDEKVK
+323 AMENFVLQDEKVK
-336 QLLSKERQEL
+336 QLLSKERQDL
-346 AKMEFEVVEEEDN
+346 AKMEFEVVQEEEVN
-359 MLWQNLLDLDKK
+359 TSWQNLLELDKK
-371 GNVKSTLSNMAII
+371 GNVKSTMSNMAII

-396 NQFKS
+396 NQFKC
-401 SIDAIGKLPWKQ
+401 SIDVVGKLPWKQ
-413 IKAGWS
+413 IKSGWS

-438 PIKFKDALL
+438 PLKFKDALL
-447 AVTSSERIY
+447 AVTSSERVY
-456 HPIKEYFKTLKWDGV
+456 HPIKEYFKTLKWDKV
-471 ERLDTLLV
+471 SRLDTLLV
-479 DYLGAKDSEYVRAV
+479 DYLGAKDNIFVREV
-493 TRKTLCAAVT
+493 TRKTFCAAVT
-503 RIYKPGTKF
+503 RIFEPGKKF

-538 SDSLSICDM
+538 SDSLSLCDM

-575 EIIKSFISRTD
+575 EVIKSFISRTD

-634 STLKPWDLKEVDQIW
+634 SNLKPWDLKDVDQIW

-655 YEEGE
+655 YEQGE

-688 ILEYLETPLPT
+688 ILDYLETLLPT
-699 NWQNMTLYERRVY
+699 NWNEMTLYERRVY
-712 LGDKNSIES
+712 LNNKELIES
-721 KGVVKRDK
+721 KGIVRKSEI
-729 LCIMEI
+729 CIMEI

-767 ITTNKSGKTRFE
+767 MTSNKSGKIRFE
-779 IYGPQRAFVR
+779 IYGPQRAFIR
-789 IGG
+789 IEK

>member
-1 MKIDICIGS
+1 MDICIGN
-10 SRKDKI
+10 SRKDKF
-16 WKHEEISL
+16 WKNEEISL
-24 DNFIKRISTTIRTSE
+24 EKFIKRISTTIRTSE
-39 TMEEYNKLPKAKQD
+39 TMEEYNHLPKSKQD

-65 LKDNKRRR
+65 LKDNKRRK
-73 ENVLSRSAIT
+73 ENVLSRSALT

-90 ENIVGE
+90 ENIVVE

-104 TLIYSTHKHR
+104 TLIYSTHKHK

-127 RSVSPDEYS
+127 RNVSPDEYS
-136 AISRMVASEIDM
+136 AISRMVASEINMD
-148 ELFDDS
+148 LFDDS

-167 SCDGDFV
+167 SCDGEFI

-185 DDVLGKYEN
+185 DDVLKKYEN
-194 WRDTKTW
+194 WKDTKSW

-208 IVFKNNLKKQAD
+208 IVFKNNLNKQAD

-234 YSISDVMENFLSH
+234 YSISDVIEKFLGH
-247 VYKESEVSGRYD
+247 VYEDSEFRGRYD

-286 SEKLLNAFDLV
+286 SGKLLNAFDLV
-297 RIHNFSHLDKFEDL
+297 RTHNFSHLDKIEDL
-311 ENTPNYKLPSFK
+311 EKKPSNKLPSFK
-323 AMEDFVLQDEKVK
+323 AMENFVLQDEKVK
-336 QLLSKERQEL
+336 QLLSKERQDL
-346 AKMEFEVVEEEDN
+346 AKMEFEVVQEEEVN
-359 MLWQNLLDLDKK
+359 TSWQNLLELDKK
-371 GNVKSTLSNMAII
+371 GNVKSTMSNMAII

-396 NQFKS
+396 NQFKC
-401 SIDAIGKLPWKQ
+401 SIDVVGKLPWKQ
-413 IKAGWS
+413 IKSGWS

-438 PIKFKDALL
+438 PLKFKDALL
-447 AVTSSERIY
+447 AVTSSERVY
-456 HPIKEYFKTLKWDGV
+456 HPIKEYFKTLKWDKV
-471 ERLDTLLV
+471 SRLDTLLV
-479 DYLGAKDSEYVRAV
+479 DYLGAKDNIFVREV
-493 TRKTLCAAVT
+493 TRKTFCAAVT
-503 RIYKPGTKF
+503 RIFEPGKKF

-538 SDSLSICDM
+538 SDSLSLCDM

-575 EIIKSFISRTD
+575 EVIKSFISRTD

-634 STLKPWDLKEVDQIW
+634 SNLKPWDLKDVDQIW

-655 YEEGE
+655 YEQGE

-688 ILEYLETPLPT
+688 ILDYLETLLPT
-699 NWQNMTLYERRVY
+699 NWNEMTLYERRAY
-712 LGDKNSIES
+712 LNNKELIES
-721 KGVVKRDK
+721 KGIVRKSEI
-729 LCIMEI
+729 CIMEI

-767 ITTNKSGKTRFE
+767 MTSNKSGKIRFE
-779 IYGPQRAFVR
+779 IYGPQRAFIR
-789 IGG
+789 IEE

>member
-1 MKIDICIGS
+1 MDICIGN
-10 SRKDKI
+10 SRKDKF
-16 WKHEEISL
+16 WKNEEISL
-24 DNFIKRISTTIRTSE
+24 EKFIKRISTTIRTSE
-39 TMEEYNKLPKAKQD
+39 TMEEYNHLPKSKQD

-65 LKDNKRRR
+65 LKDNKRRK
-73 ENVLSRSAIT
+73 ENVLSRSALT

-90 ENIVGE
+90 ENIVVE

-104 TLIYSTHKHR
+104 TLIYSTHKHK

-127 RSVSPDEYS
+127 RNVSPDEYS
-136 AISRMVASEIDM
+136 AISRMVASEINMD
-148 ELFDDS
+148 LFDDS

-167 SCDGDFV
+167 SCDGEFI

-185 DDVLGKYEN
+185 DDVLKKYEN
-194 WRDTKTW
+194 WKDTKSW

-208 IVFKNNLKKQAD
+208 IVFKNNLNKQAD

-234 YSISDVMENFLSH
+234 YSISDVIEKFLGH
-247 VYKESEVSGRYD
+247 VYEESEFRGRYD

-286 SEKLLNAFDLV
+286 SGKLLNAFDLV
-297 RIHNFSHLDKFEDL
+297 RIHNFSHLDKIEDL
-311 ENTPNYKLPSFK
+311 EKKPSNKLPSFK
-323 AMEDFVLQDEKVK
+323 AMENFVLQDEKVK
-336 QLLSKERQEL
+336 QLLSKERQDL
-346 AKMEFEVVEEEDN
+346 AKMEFEVVQEEEVN
-359 MLWQNLLDLDKK
+359 TSWQNLLELDKK
-371 GNVKSTLSNMAII
+371 GNVKSTMSNMAII

-396 NQFKS
+396 NQFKC
-401 SIDAIGKLPWKQ
+401 SIDVVGKLPWKQ
-413 IKAGWS
+413 IKSGWS

-438 PIKFKDALL
+438 PLKFKDALL
-447 AVTSSERIY
+447 AVTSSERVY
-456 HPIKEYFKTLKWDGV
+456 HPIKEYFKTLKWDKV
-471 ERLDTLLV
+471 SRLDTLLV
-479 DYLGAKDSEYVRAV
+479 DYLGAKDNIFVREV
-493 TRKTLCAAVT
+493 TRKTFCAAVT
-503 RIYKPGTKF
+503 RIFEPGKKF

-538 SDSLSICDM
+538 SDSLSLCDM

-575 EIIKSFISRTD
+575 EVIKSFISRTD

-634 STLKPWDLKEVDQIW
+634 SNLKPWDLKDVDQIW

-655 YEEGE
+655 YEQGE

-688 ILEYLETPLPT
+688 ILDYLETLLPT
-699 NWQNMTLYERRVY
+699 NWNEMTLYERRVY
-712 LGDKNSIES
+712 LNNKELIES
-721 KGVVKRDK
+721 KGIVRKSEI
-729 LCIMEI
+729 CIMEI

-767 ITTNKSGKTRFE
+767 MTSNKSGKIRFE
-779 IYGPQRAFVR
+779 IYGPQRAFIR
-789 IGG
+789 IEK

>member
-1 MKIDICIGS
+1 MDICIGN
-10 SRKDKI
+10 SRKDKF
-16 WKHEEISL
+16 WKNEEISL
-24 DNFIKRISTTIRTSE
+24 EKFIKRISTTIRTSE
-39 TMEEYNKLPKAKQD
+39 TMEEYNHLPKSKQD

-65 LKDNKRRR
+65 LKDNKRRK
-73 ENVLSRSAIT
+73 ENVLSRSALT

-104 TLIYSTHKHR
+104 TLIYSTHKHK

-127 RSVSPDEYS
+127 RNVSPDEYS
-136 AISRMVASEIDM
+136 AISRMVASEINMD
-148 ELFDDS
+148 LFDDS

-167 SCDGDFV
+167 SCDGEFI

-185 DDVLGKYEN
+185 NDVLKKYEN
-194 WRDTKTW
+194 WKDTKSW

-208 IVFKNNLKKQAD
+208 IVFKNNLNKQAD

-234 YSISDVMENFLSH
+234 YSISDVIEKFLGH
-247 VYKESEVSGRYD
+247 VYEESEFRGRYD

-286 SEKLLNAFDLV
+286 SGKLLNAFDLV
-297 RIHNFSHLDKFEDL
+297 RTHNFSHLDKIEDL
-311 ENTPNYKLPSFK
+311 EKKPSNKLPSFK
-323 AMEDFVLQDEKVK
+323 AMENFVLQDEKVK
-336 QLLSKERQEL
+336 QLLSKERQDL
-346 AKMEFEVVEEEDN
+346 AKMEFEVVQEEEVN
-359 MLWQNLLDLDKK
+359 TSWQNLLELDKK
-371 GNVKSTLSNMAII
+371 GNVKSTMSNMAII

-396 NQFKS
+396 NQFKC
-401 SIDAIGKLPWKQ
+401 SIDVVGKLPWKQ
-413 IKAGWS
+413 IKSGWS

-438 PIKFKDALL
+438 PLKFKDALL
-447 AVTSSERIY
+447 AVTSSERVY
-456 HPIKEYFKTLKWDGV
+456 HPIKEYFKTLKWDKV
-471 ERLDTLLV
+471 SRLDTLLV
-479 DYLGAKDSEYVRAV
+479 DYLGAKDNIFVREV
-493 TRKTLCAAVT
+493 TRKTFCAAVT
-503 RIYKPGTKF
+503 RIFEPGKKF

-538 SDSLSICDM
+538 SDSLSLCDM

-575 EIIKSFISRTD
+575 EVIKSFISRTD

-634 STLKPWDLKEVDQIW
+634 SNLKPWDLKDVDQIW

-655 YEEGE
+655 YEQGE

-688 ILEYLETPLPT
+688 ILDYLETLLPT
-699 NWQNMTLYERRVY
+699 NWNEMTLYERRVY
-712 LGDKNSIES
+712 LNNKELIES
-721 KGVVKRDK
+721 KGIVRKSEI
-729 LCIMEI
+729 CIMEI

-767 ITTNKSGKTRFE
+767 MTSNKSGKIRFE
-779 IYGPQRAFVR
+779 IYGPQRAFIR
-789 IGG
+789 IEE

>member
-1 MKIDICIGS
+1 MDICIGN
-10 SRKDKI
+10 SRKDKF
-16 WKHEEISL
+16 WKNEEISL
-24 DNFIKRISTTIRTSE
+24 EKFIKRISTTIRTSE
-39 TMEEYNKLPKAKQD
+39 TMEEYNHLPKSKQD

-65 LKDNKRRR
+65 LKDNKRRK
-73 ENVLSRSAIT
+73 ENVLSRSALT

-104 TLIYSTHKHR
+104 TLIYSTHKHK

-127 RSVSPDEYS
+127 RNVSPDEYS
-136 AISRMVASEIDM
+136 AISRMVASEINMD
-148 ELFDDS
+148 LFDDS

-167 SCDGDFV
+167 SCDGEFI

-185 DDVLGKYEN
+185 DDVLKKYEN
-194 WRDTKTW
+194 WKDTKSW

-208 IVFKNNLKKQAD
+208 IVFKNNLNKQAD

-234 YSISDVMENFLSH
+234 YSISDVIEKFLGH
-247 VYKESEVSGRYD
+247 VYEESEFRGRYD

-286 SEKLLNAFDLV
+286 SGKLLNAFDLV
-297 RIHNFSHLDKFEDL
+297 RTHNFSHLDKIEDL
-311 ENTPNYKLPSFK
+311 EKKPSNKLPSFK
-323 AMEDFVLQDEKVK
+323 AMENFVLQDEKVK
-336 QLLSKERQEL
+336 QLLSKERQDL
-346 AKMEFEVVEEEDN
+346 AKMEFEVVQEEEVN
-359 MLWQNLLDLDKK
+359 TSWQNLLELDKK
-371 GNVKSTLSNMAII
+371 GNVKSTMSNMAII
-384 IRNDVNFKNIVY
+384 IRNDINFKNIVY
-396 NQFKS
+396 NQFKC
-401 SIDAIGKLPWKQ
+401 SIDVVGKLPWKQ
-413 IKAGWS
+413 IKSGWS

-438 PIKFKDALL
+438 PLKFKDALL
-447 AVTSSERIY
+447 AVTSSERVY
-456 HPIKEYFKTLKWDGV
+456 HPIKEYFKTLKWDKV
-471 ERLDTLLV
+471 SRLDTLLV
-479 DYLGAKDSEYVRAV
+479 DYLGAKDNIFVREV
-493 TRKTLCAAVT
+493 TRKTFCAAVT
-503 RIYKPGTKF
+503 RIFEPGKKF

-538 SDSLSICDM
+538 SDSLSLCDM

-575 EIIKSFISRTD
+575 EVIKSFISRTD

-634 STLKPWDLKEVDQIW
+634 SNLKPWDLKDVDQIW

-655 YEEGE
+655 YEQGE

-688 ILEYLETPLPT
+688 ILDYLETLLPT
-699 NWQNMTLYERRVY
+699 NWNEMTLYERRAY
-712 LGDKNSIES
+712 LNNKELIAS
-721 KGVVKRDK
+721 KGIVRKSEI
-729 LCIMEI
+729 CIMEI
-735 WCECFFRERQD
+735 WCECFFRERLD

-767 ITTNKSGKTRFE
+767 MTSNKSGKIRFE
-779 IYGPQRAFVR
+779 IYGPQRAFIR
-789 IGG
+789 IEE

>member
-1 MKIDICIGS
+1 MILQGINFNSVFNNED
-10 SRKDKI
+10 RQDKI
-16 WKHEEISL
+16 KRYGQYYL
-24 DNFIKRISTTIRTSE
+24 DL
-39 TMEEYNKLPKAKQD
+39 KLEAD
-53 DIKDVGGFILGK
+53 GK
-65 LKDNKRRR
+65 
-73 ENVLSRSAIT
+73 
-83 LDMDYGS
+83 
-90 ENIVGE
+90 
-96 LKNSLTYR
+96 
-104 TLIYSTHKHR
+104 
-114 KSKPRL
+114 
-120 RLIIPLD
+120 
-127 RSVSPDEYS
+127 
-136 AISRMVASEIDM
+136 
-148 ELFDDS
+148 
-154 TYEASRLMYWPST
+154 
-167 SCDGDFV
+167 
-174 FEDIKKDILKA
+174 
-185 DDVLGKYEN
+185 
-194 WRDTKTW
+194 
-201 PTSSRQK
+201 
-208 IVFKNNLKKQAD
+208 
-220 PLTKEG
+220 
-226 LIGGFCRT
+226 
-234 YSISDVMENFLSH
+234 
-247 VYKESEVSGRYD
+247 
-259 YIPASSSAGVVVYDD
+259 VVVYDD

-336 QLLSKERQEL
+336 QLLYKERQEL

-634 STLKPWDLKEVDQIW
+634 STLKPWDLKDVDQIW

-699 NWQNMTLYERRVY
+699 NWQEMTLYERWVY
-712 LGDKNSIES
+712 LGDKNAIES
-721 KGVVKRDK
+721 RGSVRRDK

-767 ITTNKSGKTRFE
+767 ITTNKSGKIRFE

-789 IGG
+789 MKE

>member
-1 MKIDICIGS
+1 MDICIGN
-10 SRKDKI
+10 SRKDKF
-16 WKHEEISL
+16 WKNEEISL
-24 DNFIKRISTTIRTSE
+24 EKFIKRISTTIRTSE
-39 TMEEYNKLPKAKQD
+39 TMEEYNHLPKSKQD

-65 LKDNKRRR
+65 LKDNKRRK
-73 ENVLSRSAIT
+73 ENVLSRSALT

-90 ENIVGE
+90 ENIVVE

-104 TLIYSTHKHR
+104 TLIYSTHKHK

-127 RSVSPDEYS
+127 RNVSPDEYS
-136 AISRMVASEIDM
+136 AISRMVASEINMD
-148 ELFDDS
+148 LFDDS

-167 SCDGDFV
+167 SCDGEFI

-185 DDVLGKYEN
+185 DDVLKKYEN
-194 WRDTKTW
+194 WKDTKSW

-208 IVFKNNLKKQAD
+208 IVFKNNLNKQAD

-234 YSISDVMENFLSH
+234 YSISDVIEKFLGH
-247 VYKESEVSGRYD
+247 VYEESEFRGRYD

-286 SEKLLNAFDLV
+286 SGKLLNAFDLV
-297 RIHNFSHLDKFEDL
+297 RTHNFSHLDKIEDL
-311 ENTPNYKLPSFK
+311 EKKPSNKLPSFK
-323 AMEDFVLQDEKVK
+323 AMENFVLQDEKVK
-336 QLLSKERQEL
+336 QLLSKERQDL
-346 AKMEFEVVEEEDN
+346 AKMEFEVVQEEEVN
-359 MLWQNLLDLDKK
+359 TSWQNLLELDKK
-371 GNVKSTLSNMAII
+371 GNVKSTMSNMAII

-396 NQFKS
+396 NQFKC
-401 SIDAIGKLPWKQ
+401 SIDVVGKLPWKQ
-413 IKAGWS
+413 IKSGWS

-438 PIKFKDALL
+438 PLKFKDALL
-447 AVTSSERIY
+447 AVTSSERVY
-456 HPIKEYFKTLKWDGV
+456 HPIKEYFKTLKWDKV
-471 ERLDTLLV
+471 SRLDTLLV
-479 DYLGAKDSEYVRAV
+479 DYLGAKDNIFVREV
-493 TRKTLCAAVT
+493 TRKTFCAAVT
-503 RIYKPGTKF
+503 RIFEPGKKF

-538 SDSLSICDM
+538 SDSLSLCDM

-575 EIIKSFISRTD
+575 EVIKSFISRTD

-634 STLKPWDLKEVDQIW
+634 SNLKPWDLKDVDQIW

-655 YEEGE
+655 YEQGE

-688 ILEYLETPLPT
+688 ILDYLETLLPT
-699 NWQNMTLYERRVY
+699 NWNEMTLYERRAY
-712 LGDKNSIES
+712 LNNKELIES
-721 KGVVKRDK
+721 KGIVRKSEI
-729 LCIMEI
+729 CIMEI
-735 WCECFFRERQD
+735 WCECFFREIQD

-767 ITTNKSGKTRFE
+767 MTSNKSGKIRFE
-779 IYGPQRAFVR
+779 IYGPQRAFIR
-789 IGG
+789 IEE

>member
-1 MKIDICIGS
+1 MDICIGN
-10 SRKDKI
+10 SRKDKF
-16 WKHEEISL
+16 WKNEEISL
-24 DNFIKRISTTIRTSE
+24 EKFIKRISTTIRTSE
-39 TMEEYNKLPKAKQD
+39 TMEEYNHLPKSKQD

-65 LKDNKRRR
+65 LKDNKRRK
-73 ENVLSRSAIT
+73 ENVLSRSALT

-104 TLIYSTHKHR
+104 TLIYSTHKHK

-127 RSVSPDEYS
+127 RNVSPDEYS
-136 AISRMVASEIDM
+136 AISRMVASEINMD
-148 ELFDDS
+148 LFDDS

-167 SCDGDFV
+167 SCDGEFI

-185 DDVLGKYEN
+185 DDVLKKYEN
-194 WRDTKTW
+194 WKDTKSW

-208 IVFKNNLKKQAD
+208 IVFKNNLNKQAD

-234 YSISDVMENFLSH
+234 YSISDVIEKFLGH
-247 VYKESEVSGRYD
+247 VYEESEFRGRYD

-286 SEKLLNAFDLV
+286 SGKLLNAFDLV
-297 RIHNFSHLDKFEDL
+297 RTHNFSHLDKIEDL
-311 ENTPNYKLPSFK
+311 EKKPSNKLPSFK
-323 AMEDFVLQDEKVK
+323 AMENFVLQDEKVK
-336 QLLSKERQEL
+336 QLLSKERQDL
-346 AKMEFEVVEEEDN
+346 AKMEFEVVQEEEVN
-359 MLWQNLLDLDKK
+359 TSWQNLLELDKK
-371 GNVKSTLSNMAII
+371 GNVKSTMSNMAII

-396 NQFKS
+396 NQFKC
-401 SIDAIGKLPWKQ
+401 SIDVVGKLPWKQ
-413 IKAGWS
+413 IKSGWS

-438 PIKFKDALL
+438 PLKFKDALL
-447 AVTSSERIY
+447 AVTSSERVY
-456 HPIKEYFKTLKWDGV
+456 HPIKEYFKTLKWDKV
-471 ERLDTLLV
+471 SRLDTLLV
-479 DYLGAKDSEYVRAV
+479 DYLGAKDNIFVREV
-493 TRKTLCAAVT
+493 TRKTFCAAVT
-503 RIYKPGTKF
+503 RIFEPGKKF

-538 SDSLSICDM
+538 SDSLSLCDM

-575 EIIKSFISRTD
+575 EVIKSFISRTD

-634 STLKPWDLKEVDQIW
+634 STLKPWDLKDVDQIW

-655 YEEGE
+655 YEQGE

-688 ILEYLETPLPT
+688 ILDYLETLLPT
-699 NWQNMTLYERRVY
+699 NWNEMTLYERRAY
-712 LGDKNSIES
+712 LNNKELIAS
-721 KGVVKRDK
+721 KGIVRKSEI
-729 LCIMEI
+729 CIMEI

-767 ITTNKSGKTRFE
+767 MTSNKSGKIRFE

-789 IGG
+789 IEE

>member
-1 MKIDICIGS
+1 
-10 SRKDKI
+10 
-16 WKHEEISL
+16 
-24 DNFIKRISTTIRTSE
+24 
-39 TMEEYNKLPKAKQD
+39 
-53 DIKDVGGFILGK
+53 
-65 LKDNKRRR
+65 
-73 ENVLSRSAIT
+73 
-83 LDMDYGS
+83 
-90 ENIVGE
+90 
-96 LKNSLTYR
+96 
-104 TLIYSTHKHR
+104 
-114 KSKPRL
+114 
-120 RLIIPLD
+120 
-127 RSVSPDEYS
+127 
-136 AISRMVASEIDM
+136 
-148 ELFDDS
+148 
-154 TYEASRLMYWPST
+154 
-167 SCDGDFV
+167 
-174 FEDIKKDILKA
+174 
-185 DDVLGKYEN
+185 
-194 WRDTKTW
+194 
-201 PTSSRQK
+201 
-208 IVFKNNLKKQAD
+208 
-220 PLTKEG
+220 
-226 LIGGFCRT
+226 
-234 YSISDVMENFLSH
+234 MENFLSH
-247 VYKESEVSGRYD
+247 VYEESEVSGRYD

-634 STLKPWDLKEVDQIW
+634 SILKPWDLKEVDQIW

-688 ILEYLETPLPT
+688 ILEYLETLLPT

-712 LGDKNSIES
+712 LGDKNAIES

-779 IYGPQRAFVR
+779 IYGPQKAFVR

>member
-1 MKIDICIGS
+1 MDICIGN
-10 SRKDKI
+10 SRKDKF
-16 WKHEEISL
+16 WKNEEISL
-24 DNFIKRISTTIRTSE
+24 EKFIKRISTTIRTSE
-39 TMEEYNKLPKAKQD
+39 TMEEYNHLPKSKQD

-65 LKDNKRRR
+65 LKDNKRRK
-73 ENVLSRSAIT
+73 ENVLSRSALT

-104 TLIYSTHKHR
+104 TLIYSTHKHK

-127 RSVSPDEYS
+127 KNVSPDEYS
-136 AISRMVASEIDM
+136 AISRMVASEINMD
-148 ELFDDS
+148 LFDDS

-167 SCDGDFV
+167 SCDGEFI

-185 DDVLGKYEN
+185 DDVLKKYEN
-194 WRDTKTW
+194 WKDTKSW

-208 IVFKNNLKKQAD
+208 IVFKNNLNKQAD

-234 YSISDVMENFLSH
+234 YSISDVIEKFLGH
-247 VYKESEVSGRYD
+247 VYEESEFRGRYD

-286 SEKLLNAFDLV
+286 SGKLLNAFDLV
-297 RIHNFSHLDKFEDL
+297 RTHNFSHLDKIEDL
-311 ENTPNYKLPSFK
+311 EKKPSNKLPSFK
-323 AMEDFVLQDEKVK
+323 AMENFVLQDEKVK
-336 QLLSKERQEL
+336 QLLSKERQDL
-346 AKMEFEVVEEEDN
+346 AKMEFEVVQEEEVN
-359 MLWQNLLDLDKK
+359 TSWQNLLELDKK
-371 GNVKSTLSNMAII
+371 GNVKSTMSNMAII
-384 IRNDVNFKNIVY
+384 IRNDINFKNIVY
-396 NQFKS
+396 NQFKC
-401 SIDAIGKLPWKQ
+401 SIDVVGKLPWKQ
-413 IKAGWS
+413 IKSGWS

-438 PIKFKDALL
+438 PLKFKDALL
-447 AVTSSERIY
+447 AVTSSERVY
-456 HPIKEYFKTLKWDGV
+456 HPIKEYFKTLKWDKV
-471 ERLDTLLV
+471 SRLDTLLV
-479 DYLGAKDSEYVRAV
+479 DYLGAKDNIFVREV
-493 TRKTLCAAVT
+493 TRKTFCAAVT
-503 RIYKPGTKF
+503 RIFEPGKKF

-538 SDSLSICDM
+538 SDSLSLCDM

-575 EIIKSFISRTD
+575 EVIKSFISRTD

-634 STLKPWDLKEVDQIW
+634 SNLKPWDLKDVDQIW

-655 YEEGE
+655 YEQGE

-688 ILEYLETPLPT
+688 ILDYLETLLPT
-699 NWQNMTLYERRVY
+699 NWNEMTLYERRAY
-712 LGDKNSIES
+712 LNNKELIES
-721 KGVVKRDK
+721 KGIVRKSEI
-729 LCIMEI
+729 CIMEI

-767 ITTNKSGKTRFE
+767 MTSNKSGKIRFE
-779 IYGPQRAFVR
+779 IYGPQRAFIR
-789 IGG
+789 IEE

>member
-1 MKIDICIGS
+1 MDICIGN
-10 SRKDKI
+10 SRKDKF
-16 WKHEEISL
+16 WKNEEISL
-24 DNFIKRISTTIRTSE
+24 EKFIKRISTTIRTSE
-39 TMEEYNKLPKAKQD
+39 TMEEYNHLPKSKQD

-65 LKDNKRRR
+65 LKDNKRRK
-73 ENVLSRSAIT
+73 ENVLSRSALT

-104 TLIYSTHKHR
+104 TLIYSTHKHK

-127 RSVSPDEYS
+127 RNVSPDEYS
-136 AISRMVASEIDM
+136 AISRMVASEINMD
-148 ELFDDS
+148 LFDDS

-167 SCDGDFV
+167 SCDGEFI

-185 DDVLGKYEN
+185 DDVLKKYEN
-194 WRDTKTW
+194 WKDTKSW

-208 IVFKNNLKKQAD
+208 IVFKNNLNKQAD

-226 LIGGFCRT
+226 LIGGFCST
-234 YSISDVMENFLSH
+234 YSISDVIEKFLGH
-247 VYKESEVSGRYD
+247 VYEESEFRGRYD

-274 KFAYSHHATDPA
+274 KFSYSHHATDPA
-286 SEKLLNAFDLV
+286 SGKLLNAFDLV
-297 RIHNFSHLDKFEDL
+297 RTHNFSHLDKIEDL
-311 ENTPNYKLPSFK
+311 EKKPSNKLPSFK
-323 AMEDFVLQDEKVK
+323 AMENFVLQDEKVK
-336 QLLSKERQEL
+336 QLLSKERQDL
-346 AKMEFEVVEEEDN
+346 AKMEFEVVQEEEVN
-359 MLWQNLLDLDKK
+359 TSWQNLLELDKK
-371 GNVKSTLSNMAII
+371 GNVKSTMSNMAII

-396 NQFKS
+396 NQFKC
-401 SIDAIGKLPWKQ
+401 SIDVVGKLPWKQ
-413 IKAGWS
+413 IKSGWS

-438 PIKFKDALL
+438 PLKFKDALL
-447 AVTSSERIY
+447 AVTSSERVY
-456 HPIKEYFKTLKWDGV
+456 HPIKEYFKTLKWDKV
-471 ERLDTLLV
+471 SRLDTLLV
-479 DYLGAKDSEYVRAV
+479 DYLGAKDNIFVREV
-493 TRKTLCAAVT
+493 TRKTFCAAVT
-503 RIYKPGTKF
+503 RIFEPGKKF

-538 SDSLSICDM
+538 SDSLSLCDM

-575 EIIKSFISRTD
+575 EVIKSFISRTD

-634 STLKPWDLKEVDQIW
+634 SNLKPWDLKDVDQIW

-655 YEEGE
+655 YEQGE

-688 ILEYLETPLPT
+688 ILDYLETLLPT
-699 NWQNMTLYERRVY
+699 NWNEMTLYERRAY
-712 LGDKNSIES
+712 LNNKELIES
-721 KGVVKRDK
+721 KGIVRKSEI
-729 LCIMEI
+729 CIMEI

-767 ITTNKSGKTRFE
+767 MTSNKSGKIRFE
-779 IYGPQRAFVR
+779 IYGPQRAFIR
-789 IGG
+789 IEE

>member
-1 MKIDICIGS
+1 MDICIGN
-10 SRKDKI
+10 SRKDKF
-16 WKHEEISL
+16 WKNEEISL
-24 DNFIKRISTTIRTSE
+24 EKFIKRISTTIRTSE
-39 TMEEYNKLPKAKQD
+39 TMEEYNHLPKSKQD

-65 LKDNKRRR
+65 LKDNKRRK
-73 ENVLSRSAIT
+73 ENVLSRSALT

-104 TLIYSTHKHR
+104 TLIYSTHKHK

-127 RSVSPDEYS
+127 RNVSPDEYS
-136 AISRMVASEIDM
+136 AISRMVASEINMD
-148 ELFDDS
+148 LFDDS

-167 SCDGDFV
+167 SCDGEFI

-185 DDVLGKYEN
+185 DDVLKKYEN
-194 WRDTKTW
+194 WKDTKSW

-208 IVFKNNLKKQAD
+208 IVFKNNLNKQAD

-234 YSISDVMENFLSH
+234 YSISDVIEKFLGH
-247 VYKESEVSGRYD
+247 VYEESEFRGRYD

-286 SEKLLNAFDLV
+286 SGKLLNAFDLV
-297 RIHNFSHLDKFEDL
+297 RIHNFSHLDKIEDL
-311 ENTPNYKLPSFK
+311 EKKPSNKLPSFK
-323 AMEDFVLQDEKVK
+323 AMENFVLQDEKVK
-336 QLLSKERQEL
+336 QLLSKERQDL
-346 AKMEFEVVEEEDN
+346 AKMEFEVVQEEEVN
-359 MLWQNLLDLDKK
+359 TSWQNILELDKK
-371 GNVKSTLSNMAII
+371 GNVKSTMSNMAII

-396 NQFKS
+396 NQFKC
-401 SIDAIGKLPWKQ
+401 SIDVVGKLPWKQ
-413 IKAGWS
+413 IKSGWS

-438 PIKFKDALL
+438 PLKFKDALL
-447 AVTSSERIY
+447 AVTSSERVY
-456 HPIKEYFKTLKWDGV
+456 HPIKEYFKTLKWDKV
-471 ERLDTLLV
+471 SRLDTLLV
-479 DYLGAKDSEYVRAV
+479 DYLGAKDNIFVREV
-493 TRKTLCAAVT
+493 TRKTFCAAVT
-503 RIYKPGTKF
+503 RIFEPGKKF

-538 SDSLSICDM
+538 SDSLSLCDM

-575 EIIKSFISRTD
+575 EVIKSFISRTD

-634 STLKPWDLKEVDQIW
+634 SNLKPWDLKDVDQIW

-655 YEEGE
+655 YEQGE

-688 ILEYLETPLPT
+688 ILDYLETLLPT
-699 NWQNMTLYERRVY
+699 NWNEMTLYERRAY
-712 LGDKNSIES
+712 LNNKELIAS
-721 KGVVKRDK
+721 KGIVRKSEI
-729 LCIMEI
+729 CIMEI

-767 ITTNKSGKTRFE
+767 MTSNKSGKIRFE
-779 IYGPQRAFVR
+779 IYGPQRAFIR
-789 IGG
+789 IEE

>member
-1 MKIDICIGS
+1 MDICIGN
-10 SRKDKI
+10 SRKDKF
-16 WKHEEISL
+16 WKNEEISL
-24 DNFIKRISTTIRTSE
+24 EKFIKRISTTIRTSE
-39 TMEEYNKLPKAKQD
+39 TMEEYNHLPKSKQD

-65 LKDNKRRR
+65 LKDNKRRK
-73 ENVLSRSAIT
+73 ENVLSRSALT

-104 TLIYSTHKHR
+104 TLIYSTHKHK

-127 RSVSPDEYS
+127 RNVSPDEYS
-136 AISRMVASEIDM
+136 AISRMVASEINMD
-148 ELFDDS
+148 LFDDS

-167 SCDGDFV
+167 SCDGEFI

-185 DDVLGKYEN
+185 DDVLKKYEN
-194 WRDTKTW
+194 WKDTKSW

-208 IVFKNNLKKQAD
+208 IVFKNNLNKQAD

-234 YSISDVMENFLSH
+234 YSISDVIEKFLGH
-247 VYKESEVSGRYD
+247 VYEESEFRGRYD

-286 SEKLLNAFDLV
+286 SGKLLNAFDLV
-297 RIHNFSHLDKFEDL
+297 RTHNFSHLDKIEDL
-311 ENTPNYKLPSFK
+311 EKKPSNKLPSFK
-323 AMEDFVLQDEKVK
+323 AMENFVLQDEKVK
-336 QLLSKERQEL
+336 QLLSKERQDL
-346 AKMEFEVVEEEDN
+346 AKMEFEVVQEEEVN
-359 MLWQNLLDLDKK
+359 TSWQNLLELDKK
-371 GNVKSTLSNMAII
+371 GNVKSTMSNMAII

-396 NQFKS
+396 NQFKC
-401 SIDAIGKLPWKQ
+401 SIDVVGKLPWKQ
-413 IKAGWS
+413 IKSGWS

-438 PIKFKDALL
+438 PLKFKDALL
-447 AVTSSERIY
+447 AVTSSERVY
-456 HPIKEYFKTLKWDGV
+456 HPIKEYFKTLKWDKV
-471 ERLDTLLV
+471 SRLDTLLV
-479 DYLGAKDSEYVRAV
+479 DYLGAKDNIFVREV
-493 TRKTLCAAVT
+493 TRKTFCAAVT
-503 RIYKPGTKF
+503 RIFEPGKKF

-538 SDSLSICDM
+538 SDSLSLCDM

-575 EIIKSFISRTD
+575 EVIKSFISRTD

-634 STLKPWDLKEVDQIW
+634 SNLKPWDLKDVDQIW

-655 YEEGE
+655 YEQGE

-688 ILEYLETPLPT
+688 ILDYLETLLPT
-699 NWQNMTLYERRVY
+699 NWNEMTLYERRAY
-712 LGDKNSIES
+712 LNNKELIAS
-721 KGVVKRDK
+721 KGIVRKSEI
-729 LCIMEI
+729 CIMEI

-767 ITTNKSGKTRFE
+767 MRSNKSGKIRFE
-779 IYGPQRAFVR
+779 IYGPQRAFIR
-789 IGG
+789 IEE

>member
-1 MKIDICIGS
+1 
-10 SRKDKI
+10 
-16 WKHEEISL
+16 
-24 DNFIKRISTTIRTSE
+24 
-39 TMEEYNKLPKAKQD
+39 
-53 DIKDVGGFILGK
+53 
-65 LKDNKRRR
+65 
-73 ENVLSRSAIT
+73 
-83 LDMDYGS
+83 
-90 ENIVGE
+90 
-96 LKNSLTYR
+96 
-104 TLIYSTHKHR
+104 
-114 KSKPRL
+114 
-120 RLIIPLD
+120 
-127 RSVSPDEYS
+127 
-136 AISRMVASEIDM
+136 
-148 ELFDDS
+148 
-154 TYEASRLMYWPST
+154 
-167 SCDGDFV
+167 
-174 FEDIKKDILKA
+174 
-185 DDVLGKYEN
+185 
-194 WRDTKTW
+194 
-201 PTSSRQK
+201 
-208 IVFKNNLKKQAD
+208 
-220 PLTKEG
+220 
-226 LIGGFCRT
+226 
-234 YSISDVMENFLSH
+234 MENFLTN
-247 VYKESEVSGRYD
+247 VYEESEVSGRYD

-634 STLKPWDLKEVDQIW
+634 STLKPWDLKDVDQIW

-699 NWQNMTLYERRVY
+699 NWQEMTLYERWVY
-712 LGDKNSIES
+712 LGDKNAIES
-721 KGVVKRDK
+721 RGSVRRDK

-767 ITTNKSGKTRFE
+767 ITTNKSGKIRFE

-789 IGG
+789 MKE

>member
-1 MKIDICIGS
+1 MDICIGN
-10 SRKDKI
+10 SRKDKF
-16 WKHEEISL
+16 WKNEEISL
-24 DNFIKRISTTIRTSE
+24 EKFIKRISTTIRTSE
-39 TMEEYNKLPKAKQD
+39 TMEEYNHLPKSKQD
-53 DIKDVGGFILGK
+53 DIKDVGRFILGK
-65 LKDNKRRR
+65 LKDNKRRK
-73 ENVLSRSAIT
+73 ENVLSRSALT

-104 TLIYSTHKHR
+104 TLIYSTHKHK

-127 RSVSPDEYS
+127 RNVSPDEYS
-136 AISRMVASEIDM
+136 AISRMVASEINMD
-148 ELFDDS
+148 LFDDS

-167 SCDGDFV
+167 SCDGEFI

-185 DDVLGKYEN
+185 DDVLKKYEN
-194 WRDTKTW
+194 WKDTKSW

-208 IVFKNNLKKQAD
+208 IVFKNNLNKQAD

-234 YSISDVMENFLSH
+234 YSISDVIEKFLGH
-247 VYKESEVSGRYD
+247 VYEESEFRGRYD

-286 SEKLLNAFDLV
+286 SGKLLNAFDLV
-297 RIHNFSHLDKFEDL
+297 RTHNFSHLDKIEDL
-311 ENTPNYKLPSFK
+311 EKKPSNKLPSFK
-323 AMEDFVLQDEKVK
+323 AMENFVLQDEKVK
-336 QLLSKERQEL
+336 QLLSKERQDL
-346 AKMEFEVVEEEDN
+346 AKMEFEVVQEEEVN
-359 MLWQNLLDLDKK
+359 TSWQNLLELDKK
-371 GNVKSTLSNMAII
+371 GNVKSTMSNMAII

-396 NQFKS
+396 NQFKC
-401 SIDAIGKLPWKQ
+401 SIDVVGKLPWKQ
-413 IKAGWS
+413 IKSGWS

-438 PIKFKDALL
+438 PLKFKDALL
-447 AVTSSERIY
+447 AVTSSERVY
-456 HPIKEYFKTLKWDGV
+456 HPIKEYFKTLKWDKV
-471 ERLDTLLV
+471 SRLDTLLV
-479 DYLGAKDSEYVRAV
+479 DYLGAKDNIFVREV
-493 TRKTLCAAVT
+493 TRKTFCAAVT
-503 RIYKPGTKF
+503 RIFEPGKKF

-538 SDSLSICDM
+538 SDSLSLCDM

-575 EIIKSFISRTD
+575 EVIKSFISRTD

-634 STLKPWDLKEVDQIW
+634 SNLKPWDLKDVDQIW

-655 YEEGE
+655 YEQGE

-688 ILEYLETPLPT
+688 ILDYLETLLPT
-699 NWQNMTLYERRVY
+699 NWNEMTLYERRAY
-712 LGDKNSIES
+712 LNNKELIAS
-721 KGVVKRDK
+721 KGIVRKSEI
-729 LCIMEI
+729 CIMEI

-767 ITTNKSGKTRFE
+767 MTSNKSGKIRFE
-779 IYGPQRAFVR
+779 IYGPQRAFIR
-789 IGG
+789 IEE

>member
-1 MKIDICIGS
+1 MDICIGN
-10 SRKDKI
+10 SRKDKF
-16 WKHEEISL
+16 WKNEEISL
-24 DNFIKRISTTIRTSE
+24 EKFIKRISTTIRTSE
-39 TMEEYNKLPKAKQD
+39 TMEEYNHLPKSKQD

-65 LKDNKRRR
+65 LKDNKRRK
-73 ENVLSRSAIT
+73 ENVLSRSALT

-104 TLIYSTHKHR
+104 TLIYSTHKHK

-127 RSVSPDEYS
+127 RNVSPDEYS
-136 AISRMVASEIDM
+136 AISRMVASEINMD
-148 ELFDDS
+148 LFDDS

-167 SCDGDFV
+167 SCDGEFI

-185 DDVLGKYEN
+185 DDVLKKYEN
-194 WRDTKTW
+194 WKDTKSW

-208 IVFKNNLKKQAD
+208 IVFKNNLNKQAD

-234 YSISDVMENFLSH
+234 YSISDVIEKFLGH
-247 VYKESEVSGRYD
+247 VYEESEFRGRYD

-274 KFAYSHHATDPA
+274 KFSYSHHATDPA
-286 SEKLLNAFDLV
+286 SGKLLNAFDLV
-297 RIHNFSHLDKFEDL
+297 RTHNFSHLDKIEDL
-311 ENTPNYKLPSFK
+311 EKKPSNKLPSFK
-323 AMEDFVLQDEKVK
+323 AMENFVLQDEKVK
-336 QLLSKERQEL
+336 QLLSKERQDL
-346 AKMEFEVVEEEDN
+346 AKMEFEVVQEEEVN
-359 MLWQNLLDLDKK
+359 TSWQNLLELDKK
-371 GNVKSTLSNMAII
+371 GNVKSTMSNMAII
-384 IRNDVNFKNIVY
+384 IRNDINFKNIVY
-396 NQFKS
+396 NQFKC
-401 SIDAIGKLPWKQ
+401 SIDVVGKLPWKQ
-413 IKAGWS
+413 IKSGWS

-438 PIKFKDALL
+438 PLKFKDALL
-447 AVTSSERIY
+447 AVTSSERVY
-456 HPIKEYFKTLKWDGV
+456 HPIKEYFKTLKWDKV
-471 ERLDTLLV
+471 SRLDTLLV
-479 DYLGAKDSEYVRAV
+479 DYLGAKDNIFVREV
-493 TRKTLCAAVT
+493 TRKTFCAAVT
-503 RIYKPGTKF
+503 RIFEPGKKF

-538 SDSLSICDM
+538 SDSLSLCDM

-575 EIIKSFISRTD
+575 EVIKSFISRTD

-634 STLKPWDLKEVDQIW
+634 SNLKPWDLKDVDQIW

-655 YEEGE
+655 YEQGE

-688 ILEYLETPLPT
+688 ILDYLETLLPT
-699 NWQNMTLYERRVY
+699 NWNEMTLYERRAY
-712 LGDKNSIES
+712 LNNKELIES
-721 KGVVKRDK
+721 KGIVRKSEI
-729 LCIMEI
+729 CIMEI

-767 ITTNKSGKTRFE
+767 MTSNKSGKIRFE
-779 IYGPQRAFVR
+779 IYGPQRAFIR
-789 IGG
+789 IEE

>member
-1 MKIDICIGS
+1 MDICIGN
-10 SRKDKI
+10 SRKDKF
-16 WKHEEISL
+16 WKNEEISL
-24 DNFIKRISTTIRTSE
+24 EKFIKRISTTIRTSE
-39 TMEEYNKLPKAKQD
+39 TMEEYNHLPKSKQD

-65 LKDNKRRR
+65 LKDNKRRK
-73 ENVLSRSAIT
+73 ENVLSRSALT

-104 TLIYSTHKHR
+104 TLIYSTHKHK

-127 RSVSPDEYS
+127 RNVSPDEYS
-136 AISRMVASEIDM
+136 AISRMVASEINMD
-148 ELFDDS
+148 LFDDS

-167 SCDGDFV
+167 SCDGEFI

-185 DDVLGKYEN
+185 DDVLKKYEN
-194 WRDTKTW
+194 WKDTKSW

-208 IVFKNNLKKQAD
+208 IVFKNNLNKQAD

-234 YSISDVMENFLSH
+234 YSISDVIEKFLGH
-247 VYKESEVSGRYD
+247 VYEESEFRGRYD

-286 SEKLLNAFDLV
+286 SGKLLNAFDLV
-297 RIHNFSHLDKFEDL
+297 RTHKFSHLDKIEDL
-311 ENTPNYKLPSFK
+311 EKKPSNKLPSFK
-323 AMEDFVLQDEKVK
+323 AMENFVLQDEKVK
-336 QLLSKERQEL
+336 QLLSKERQDL
-346 AKMEFEVVEEEDN
+346 AKMEFEVVQEEEVN
-359 MLWQNLLDLDKK
+359 TSWQNLLELDKK
-371 GNVKSTLSNMAII
+371 GNVKSTMSNMAII

-396 NQFKS
+396 NQFKC
-401 SIDAIGKLPWKQ
+401 SIDVVGKLPWKQ
-413 IKAGWS
+413 IKSGWS

-438 PIKFKDALL
+438 PLKFKDALL
-447 AVTSSERIY
+447 AVTSSERVY
-456 HPIKEYFKTLKWDGV
+456 HPIKEYFKTLKWDKV
-471 ERLDTLLV
+471 SRLDTLLV
-479 DYLGAKDSEYVRAV
+479 DYLGAKDNIFVREV
-493 TRKTLCAAVT
+493 TRKTFCAAVT
-503 RIYKPGTKF
+503 RIFEPGKKF

-538 SDSLSICDM
+538 SDSLSLCDM

-575 EIIKSFISRTD
+575 EVIKSFISRTD

-634 STLKPWDLKEVDQIW
+634 SNLKPWDLKDVDQIW

-655 YEEGE
+655 YEQGE

-688 ILEYLETPLPT
+688 ILDYLETLLPT
-699 NWQNMTLYERRVY
+699 NWNEMTLYERRAY
-712 LGDKNSIES
+712 LNNKELIES
-721 KGVVKRDK
+721 KGIVRKSEI
-729 LCIMEI
+729 CIMEI

-767 ITTNKSGKTRFE
+767 MTSNKSGKIRFE
-779 IYGPQRAFVR
+779 IYGPQRAFIR
-789 IGG
+789 IEE

>member
-1 MKIDICIGS
+1 
-10 SRKDKI
+10 
-16 WKHEEISL
+16 
-24 DNFIKRISTTIRTSE
+24 
-39 TMEEYNKLPKAKQD
+39 MEEYNHLPKSKQD

-65 LKDNKRRR
+65 LKDNKRRK
-73 ENVLSRSAIT
+73 ENVLSRSALT

-90 ENIVGE
+90 ENIVVE

-104 TLIYSTHKHR
+104 TLIYSTHKHK

-127 RSVSPDEYS
+127 RNVSPDEYS
-136 AISRMVASEIDM
+136 AISRMVASEINMD
-148 ELFDDS
+148 LFDDS

-167 SCDGDFV
+167 SCDGEFI

-185 DDVLGKYEN
+185 DDVLKKYEN
-194 WRDTKTW
+194 WKDTKSW

-208 IVFKNNLKKQAD
+208 IVFKNNLNKQAD

-234 YSISDVMENFLSH
+234 YSISDVIEKFLGH
-247 VYKESEVSGRYD
+247 VYEESEFRGRYD

-274 KFAYSHHATDPA
+274 KFSYSHHATDPA
-286 SEKLLNAFDLV
+286 SGKLLNAFDLV
-297 RIHNFSHLDKFEDL
+297 RTHNFSHLDKIEDL
-311 ENTPNYKLPSFK
+311 EKKPSNKLPSFK
-323 AMEDFVLQDEKVK
+323 AMENFVLQDEKVK

-479 DYLGAKDSEYVRAV
+479 DYLGAKDS
-493 TRKTLCAAVT
+493 
-503 RIYKPGTKF
+503 
-512 DSILVLCGPQGIG
+512 
-525 KSTLFS
+525 
-531 KLGKEWY
+531 
-538 SDSLSICDM
+538 
-547 KDKTAAEKLQGYWLL
+547 
-562 ELGEL
+562 
-567 AGIKKVDV
+567 
-575 EIIKSFISRTD
+575 
-586 DKFRKAYGVN
+586 
-596 VESNPRS
+596 
-603 NIIVGTTN
+603 
-611 SEGGFLRDITGNR
+611 
-624 RFWPVMVSGN
+624 
-634 STLKPWDLKEVDQIW
+634 
-649 AEALYR
+649 
-655 YEEGE
+655 
-660 ELYLKGD
+660 
-667 VSKMAKIAQQEAME
+667 
-681 SDDREGI
+681 
-688 ILEYLETPLPT
+688 
-699 NWQNMTLYERRVY
+699 
-712 LGDKNSIES
+712 
-721 KGVVKRDK
+721 
-729 LCIMEI
+729 
-735 WCECFFRERQD
+735 
-746 LKRTDSYEIEGI
+746 
-758 LNRIGGWER
+758 
-767 ITTNKSGKTRFE
+767 
-779 IYGPQRAFVR
+779 
-789 IGG
+789 